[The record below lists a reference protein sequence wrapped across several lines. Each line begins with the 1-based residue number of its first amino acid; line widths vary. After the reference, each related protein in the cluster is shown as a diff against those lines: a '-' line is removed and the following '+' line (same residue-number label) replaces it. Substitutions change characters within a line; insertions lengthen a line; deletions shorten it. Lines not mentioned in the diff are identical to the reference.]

1 MLSLDKLSIKGF
13 KSFVEPTDF
22 EVKNGLTGIVG
33 PNGCGKSNIVEAIR
47 FGLGEVSAKQLR
59 GKEIDDL
66 IFNGTDTRPSWNL
79 AEVGLFINLDGSEL
93 ENKYQSKQIEI
104 SRKIH
109 RGEGSS
115 SYINGKEVRLKD
127 IQLLFADA
135 STSAR
140 STSIVSQ
147 GRIGAI
153 TQAKPEDRKMVLEEA
168 AGILG
173 LQSRRHDS
181 ELRLKGANNNLLR
194 VEDVIK
200 TYEEQLAVLKK
211 QSKEAERFRNI
222 SSLIKNAEASVFYV
236 KRNNLQKIIKT
247 LNEDKN
253 KIQIR
258 LAEFQGDVSLKDQA
272 YEDLKVRIPPMREKS
287 YSLNS
292 ELERLNMTVDNLK
305 QEELRFE
312 EHKVN
317 LEHRVNQLETDL
329 GVEDQQHKETNIKIT
344 EINKEIE
351 ELSSKDFDSVSDNNI
366 GQSDKSLLNNISFDK
381 KYENAV
387 AAIFGKEL
395 LASLDK
401 DEVFYWTENI
411 LNVQNASFS
420 FECKLASDLIKSP
433 QRIINK
439 LNNVAIVEN
448 KVEGHENH
456 KNLKV
461 GQAIVDIE
469 GNLWRWD
476 GLFISSSYE
485 SNISS
490 ILSELKEKRLNDLKK
505 QVVEWQRI
513 LEITDQKI
521 HDLKERIKTAKEE
534 LEISQNNPGD
544 IDSKRQFLLN
554 KIKELDEEK
563 KLFDN
568 QLQEQENLLETL
580 SKDLRNKEQNYSV
593 VKEELIRKES
603 EISNYTNNLNQLA
616 LSCREKINVDLMN
629 LENEIEKF
637 KKDEE
642 LESAEKRVIRLVSER
657 ERIGAVNL
665 LAEDEYSKLREKVNE
680 TIKDKNEIQES
691 IEKLHEA
698 INKIN
703 KEGVSRLRDA
713 FKIVNEN
720 FERLFTKLFGGGK
733 AYLKLIQNDEDPL
746 NSGLEIFASPPGK
759 KMQNITLLSGG
770 EQALTAIS
778 LLFAV
783 FIANPSPFCILDEV
797 DAPLDDNNV
806 DRFCSMVEEIQKK
819 VQTKFIVITHNR
831 MTMSRVDRLYGV
843 TMPEEGVSQIVSVEL
858 EEAVKFAADA
868 E

>member
-22 EVKNGLTGIVG
+22 EIKNGLTGIVG

-66 IFNGTDTRPSWNL
+66 IFNGTDNRPSWNI
-79 AEVGLFINLDGSEL
+79 AEVGLFVNIEGSDL
-93 ENKYQSKQIEI
+93 ENKFESKQLEI
-104 SRKIH
+104 ARKIW
-109 RGEGSS
+109 RGEGTNSF
-115 SYINGKEVRLKD
+115 INGKEVRLKD

-173 LQSRRHDS
+173 LQSRRHDA

-194 VEDVIK
+194 VEDVIE
-200 TYEEQLAVLKK
+200 TYEEQLAILKK
-211 QSKEAERFRNI
+211 QAKEAERFRNI
-222 SSLIKNAEASVFYV
+222 STLIKNAEASVFFV
-236 KRNNLQKIIKT
+236 KRNELQLIIKK
-247 LNEDKN
+247 LNEEKDKI
-253 KIQIR
+253 KIK
-258 LAEFQGDVSLKDQA
+258 LADFQGDVSIQDQA
-272 YEDLKVRIPPMREKS
+272 YEDLKVKIPPMREKS

-292 ELERLNMTVDNLK
+292 ELDRLNMTVENLK

-312 EHKVN
+312 EHKIN
-317 LEHRVNQLETDL
+317 LEHRVKQLNQDL
-329 GVEDQQHKETNIKIT
+329 QIEQKQFEDTNNKIKTI
-344 EINKEIE
+344 KKDIE
-351 ELSSKDFDSVSDNNI
+351 DLSSKEFEAENRDNPIN
-366 GQSDKSLLNNISFDK
+366 QSDKSLLNNISFDK

-395 LASLDK
+395 LASLEPD
-401 DEVFYWTENI
+401 DIYYWSEYLGENVTKKF
-411 LNVQNASFS
+411 NFNC
-420 FECKLASDLIKSP
+420 ELASNVIKAP
-433 QRIINK
+433 NQVINK
-439 LNNVAIVEN
+439 LENVAIVST
-448 KVEGHENH
+448 KKEGTENH
-456 KNLKV
+456 SKIDI
-461 GQAIVDIE
+461 GQAIVDLE

-485 SNISS
+485 ANIST

-505 QVVEWQRI
+505 QIIEWERI
-513 LEITDQKI
+513 LEVTNQKTG
-521 HDLKERIKTAKEE
+521 DLNQRIKTTKEE
-534 LEISQNNPGD
+534 LEVSENNPGD

-554 KIKELDEEK
+554 KINQLDGEK

-568 QLQEQENLLETL
+568 ELQEQENLLEKL
-580 SKDLRNKEQNYSV
+580 SKELRSKEQNYSV

-603 EISNYTNNLNQLA
+603 EISNYSNNLAQLTQ
-616 LSCREKINVDLMN
+616 SCREKINVDLLN
-629 LENEIEKF
+629 LENEVEKF
-637 KKDEE
+637 KKDED
-642 LESAEKRVIRLVSER
+642 LETAEKRVSRLNAER

-665 LAEDEYSKLREKVNE
+665 LAEDEYVKLREKVDE

-703 KEGVSRLRDA
+703 KEGVTRLKDA

-783 FIANPSPFCILDEV
+783 FMANPSPFCILDEV

-806 DRFCSMVEEIQKK
+806 DRFCSMVEEISEK
-819 VQTKFIVITHNR
+819 VQTKFIIITHNR

-843 TMPEEGVSQIVSVEL
+843 TMPEEGISQIVSVEL
-858 EEAVKFAADA
+858 EEAVKYA

>member
-1 MLSLDKLSIKGF
+1 LLSLDKLSIKGF
-13 KSFVEPTDF
+13 KSFVEPTEF
-22 EVKNGLTGIVG
+22 EIKTGLTGIVG

-66 IFNGTDTRPSWNL
+66 IFNGTDNRPSWNL
-79 AEVGLFINLDGSEL
+79 AEVGLFVNIDGSDL
-93 ENKYQSKQIEI
+93 ENKFESKSLEI
-104 SRKIH
+104 ARKIW
-109 RGEGSS
+109 RGEGTN

-181 ELRLKGANNNLLR
+181 ELRLKAATNNLLR

-222 SSLIKNAEASVFYV
+222 STLIKNAEASVFFV
-236 KRNNLQKIIKT
+236 KRNQIQTILQKLENEKNEIKI
-247 LNEDKN
+247 K
-253 KIQIR
+253 
-258 LAEFQGDVSLKDQA
+258 LADFQGDVSSQDQA
-272 YEDLKVRIPPMREKS
+272 FEDLKVKIPPMREKS

-292 ELERLNMTVDNLK
+292 ELDRLNMTVENLK

-312 EHKVN
+312 EHKTN
-317 LEHRVNQLETDL
+317 LEHRVKQLQQDL
-329 GVEDQQHKETNIKIT
+329 EVENKQNNDTKAKIQEITN
-344 EINKEIE
+344 EIND
-351 ELSSKDFDSVSDNNI
+351 LSSKDFDSNPEKTI
-366 GQSDKSLLNNISFDK
+366 GQSDRSLLNNISFEK
-381 KYENAV
+381 EYENSV

-401 DEVFYWTENI
+401 DEVFYWSENI
-411 LNVQNASFS
+411 VEEVKSSFDFPCIVAS
-420 FECKLASDLIKSP
+420 EIIKAP
-433 QRIINK
+433 DRISNK
-439 LNNVAIVEN
+439 LKNVAIIEDLS
-448 KVEGHENH
+448 KGYEFH
-456 KNLKV
+456 KNLKP
-461 GQAIVDIE
+461 GQAIVDKE

-476 GLFISSSYE
+476 GLFVSSSYE
-485 SNISS
+485 ANISS

-505 QVVEWQRI
+505 QI
-513 LEITDQKI
+513 LEWERISEITVQKI
-521 HDLKERIKTAKEE
+521 NDLNDRIKTAKEE
-534 LEISQNNPGD
+534 LDISQNNPGD

-554 KIKELDEEK
+554 KIKELEEEK

-568 QLQEQENLLETL
+568 ELQEKENLLEQL
-580 SKDLRNKEQNYSV
+580 SKELRNKEQNFSV
-593 VKEELIRKES
+593 VKEDLIRKES
-603 EISNYTNNLNQLA
+603 EISNFNNNLQQLIN
-616 LSCREKINVDLMN
+616 LCREKINVDLLN
-629 LENEIEKF
+629 LENEIEKL
-637 KKDEE
+637 KKDED
-642 LESAEKRVIRLVSER
+642 LETAEKRVMRLVAER

-665 LAEDEYSKLREKVNE
+665 LAEDEYTKLREKVND

-691 IEKLHEA
+691 IEKLHDA

-713 FKIVNEN
+713 FQIVNEN

-733 AYLKLIQNDEDPL
+733 AYLKLVQNDEDPL

-806 DRFCSMVEEIQKK
+806 DRFCSMVEEISQK
-819 VQTKFIVITHNR
+819 VQTKFIIITHNR

-858 EEAVKFAADA
+858 EEAIQYA

>member
-13 KSFVEPTDF
+13 KSFVEPTEF
-22 EVKNGLTGIVG
+22 EIKSGLTGIVG

-66 IFNGTDTRPSWNL
+66 IFNGTDNRPSWNL
-79 AEVGLFINLDGSEL
+79 AEVGLFVNIDGSDL
-93 ENKYQSKQIEI
+93 ENKFESKSLEI
-104 SRKIH
+104 ARKIW
-109 RGEGSS
+109 RGEGTN

-181 ELRLKGANNNLLR
+181 ELRLKAATNNLLR

-222 SSLIKNAEASVFYV
+222 STLIKNAEASVFFV
-236 KRNNLQKIIKT
+236 KRNQIQTILQKLENEKNEIKI
-247 LNEDKN
+247 K
-253 KIQIR
+253 
-258 LAEFQGDVSLKDQA
+258 LADFQGDVSSQDQA
-272 YEDLKVRIPPMREKS
+272 FEDLKVKIPPMREKS

-292 ELERLNMTVDNLK
+292 ELDRLNMTVENLK

-312 EHKVN
+312 EHKTN
-317 LEHRVNQLETDL
+317 LEHRVKQLQQDL
-329 GVEDQQHKETNIKIT
+329 EVENKQNNDTKAKIQEITN
-344 EINKEIE
+344 EIND
-351 ELSSKDFDSVSDNNI
+351 LSSKDFDSNPEKTI
-366 GQSDKSLLNNISFDK
+366 GQSDRSLLNNISFEK
-381 KYENAV
+381 EYENSV

-401 DEVFYWTENI
+401 DEVFYWSENTVEEVKSSFNFPCI
-411 LNVQNASFS
+411 VAS
-420 FECKLASDLIKSP
+420 EIIKAP
-433 QRIINK
+433 DRISNK
-439 LNNVAIVEN
+439 LKNVAIIEDLS
-448 KVEGHENH
+448 KGYEFH
-456 KNLKV
+456 KNLKP
-461 GQAIVDIE
+461 GQAIVDKE

-476 GLFISSSYE
+476 GLFVSSSYE
-485 SNISS
+485 ANISS

-505 QVVEWQRI
+505 QI
-513 LEITDQKI
+513 LEWERISEITVQKI
-521 HDLKERIKTAKEE
+521 NDLNDRIKTAKEE
-534 LEISQNNPGD
+534 LDISQNNPGD

-554 KIKELDEEK
+554 KIKELEEEK

-568 QLQEQENLLETL
+568 ELQEKENLLEQL
-580 SKDLRNKEQNYSV
+580 SKELRNKEQNFSV
-593 VKEELIRKES
+593 VKEDLIRKES
-603 EISNYTNNLNQLA
+603 EISNFNNNLQQLIN
-616 LSCREKINVDLMN
+616 LCREKINVDLLN
-629 LENEIEKF
+629 LENEIEKL
-637 KKDEE
+637 KKDED
-642 LESAEKRVIRLVSER
+642 LETAEKRVMRLVAER

-665 LAEDEYSKLREKVNE
+665 LAEDEYTKLREKVSD

-691 IEKLHEA
+691 IEKLHDA

-713 FKIVNEN
+713 FQIVNEN

-733 AYLKLIQNDEDPL
+733 AYLKLVQNDEDPL

-806 DRFCSMVEEIQKK
+806 DRFCSMVEEISQK
-819 VQTKFIVITHNR
+819 VQTKFIIITHNR

-858 EEAVKFAADA
+858 EEAIQYA

>member
-13 KSFVEPTDF
+13 KSFVEPTEF
-22 EVKNGLTGIVG
+22 EIKTGLTGIVG

-66 IFNGTDTRPSWNL
+66 IFNGTDNRPSWNL
-79 AEVGLFINLDGSEL
+79 AEVGLFVNIDGSDL
-93 ENKYQSKQIEI
+93 ENKFESKSLEI
-104 SRKIH
+104 ARKIW
-109 RGEGSS
+109 RGEGTN

-181 ELRLKGANNNLLR
+181 ELRLKAATNNLLR

-222 SSLIKNAEASVFYV
+222 STLIKNAEASVFFV
-236 KRNNLQKIIKT
+236 KRNQIQTILQKLESEKNEIKI
-247 LNEDKN
+247 K
-253 KIQIR
+253 
-258 LAEFQGDVSLKDQA
+258 LADFQGDVSSQDQA
-272 YEDLKVRIPPMREKS
+272 FEDLKVKIPPMREKS

-292 ELERLNMTVDNLK
+292 ELDRLNMTVENLK

-312 EHKVN
+312 EHKTN
-317 LEHRVNQLETDL
+317 LEHRVKQLQQDL
-329 GVEDQQHKETNIKIT
+329 EVENKQNNDTKAKIQEITN
-344 EINKEIE
+344 EIND
-351 ELSSKDFDSVSDNNI
+351 LSSKDFDSNPEKTI
-366 GQSDKSLLNNISFDK
+366 GQSDRSLLNNISFEK
-381 KYENAV
+381 EYENSV

-401 DEVFYWTENI
+401 DEVFYWSENI
-411 LNVQNASFS
+411 VEEVKSSFNFPCIVAS
-420 FECKLASDLIKSP
+420 EIIKAP
-433 QRIINK
+433 DRISNK
-439 LNNVAIVEN
+439 LKNVAIIEDLS
-448 KVEGHENH
+448 KGYEFH
-456 KNLKV
+456 KNLKP
-461 GQAIVDIE
+461 GQAIVDKE

-476 GLFISSSYE
+476 GLFVSSSYE
-485 SNISS
+485 ANISS

-505 QVVEWQRI
+505 QI
-513 LEITDQKI
+513 LEWERISEITVQKI
-521 HDLKERIKTAKEE
+521 NDLNDRIKTAKEE
-534 LEISQNNPGD
+534 LDISQNNPGD

-554 KIKELDEEK
+554 KIKELEEEK

-568 QLQEQENLLETL
+568 ELQEKENLLEQL
-580 SKDLRNKEQNYSV
+580 SKELRNKEQNFSV
-593 VKEELIRKES
+593 VKEDLIRKES
-603 EISNYTNNLNQLA
+603 EISNFNNNLQQLIN
-616 LSCREKINVDLMN
+616 SCREKINVDLLN
-629 LENEIEKF
+629 LENEIAKL
-637 KKDEE
+637 KKDED
-642 LESAEKRVIRLVSER
+642 LETAEKRVMRLVAER

-665 LAEDEYSKLREKVNE
+665 LAEDEYTKLREKVND

-691 IEKLHEA
+691 IEKLHDA

-713 FKIVNEN
+713 FQIVNEN

-733 AYLKLIQNDEDPL
+733 AYLKLVQNDEDPL

-806 DRFCSMVEEIQKK
+806 DRFCSMVEEISQK
-819 VQTKFIVITHNR
+819 VQTKFIIITHNR

-858 EEAVKFAADA
+858 EEAIQYA

>member
-13 KSFVEPTDF
+13 KSFVEPTNF

-66 IFNGTDTRPSWNL
+66 IFNGTDIRPSWNL
-79 AEVGLFINLDGSEL
+79 AEIGLYINVEGDDL
-93 ENKYQSKQIEI
+93 ENKYQSKQLEI
-104 SRKIH
+104 SRKIY

-181 ELRLKGANNNLLR
+181 ELRLKAANNNLLR
-194 VEDVIK
+194 VEDVIT
-200 TYEEQLAVLKK
+200 TYEEQLAILKK

-222 SSLIKNAEASVFYV
+222 STLIKNAEASVFFV
-236 KRNNLQKIIKT
+236 KRNDLQQIIES
-247 LNEDKN
+247 LEGDKN

-258 LAEFQGDVSLKDQA
+258 LAEFQGDVSSKDQA
-272 YEDLKVRIPPMREKS
+272 YEDLKVKIPPMREKS
-287 YSLNS
+287 YSLNT
-292 ELERLNMTVDNLK
+292 ELERLNMTVENLK

-312 EHKVN
+312 EHKTN
-317 LEHRVNQLETDL
+317 LEHRVKQLEKDL
-329 GVEDQQHKETNIKIT
+329 QVEVQQYDETNLKLN
-344 EINKEIE
+344 EINREIDE
-351 ELSSKDFDSVSDNNI
+351 ISSKDFDNVSDSAV
-366 GQSDKSLLNNISFDK
+366 GQSDRSLLNNISFDK
-381 KYENAV
+381 KYENSV

-411 LNVQNASFS
+411 QDTQKSKFNFD
-420 FECKLASDLIKSP
+420 CKIASDVIKSP
-433 QRIINK
+433 QRILSK
-439 LNNVAIVEN
+439 LSSVAIVNN
-448 KVEGHENH
+448 KDEGYENH
-456 KNLKV
+456 KYLKP
-461 GQAIVDIE
+461 GQAIVDLE

-490 ILSELKEKRLNDLKK
+490 ILAELKEKRLNDLKK
-505 QVVEWQRI
+505 QIIEWERI
-513 LEITDQKI
+513 LEITNQKI
-521 HDLKERIKTAKEE
+521 HDLKDRIKTANEE

-554 KIKELDEEK
+554 KIEELGDEK

-568 QLQEQENLLETL
+568 QLQEQENLLEKL
-580 SKDLRNKEQNYSV
+580 SKELRNKEQNYSV

-603 EISNYTNNLNQLA
+603 EISNYSNNLNQLS
-616 LSCREKINVDLMN
+616 LSCREKINVDLLN

-637 KKDEE
+637 KKDED
-642 LESAEKRVIRLVSER
+642 LETAEKRVFRLIAER

-665 LAEDEYSKLREKVNE
+665 LAEDEYSKLRERVDE

-703 KEGVSRLRDA
+703 KEGVTRLRDA

-733 AYLKLIQNDEDPL
+733 ANLKLIQNDEDPL

-806 DRFCSMVEEIQKK
+806 DRFCSMVEEISEK
-819 VQTKFIVITHNR
+819 VQTKFIIITHNR

-858 EEAVKFAADA
+858 EEAVKYA

>member
-22 EVKNGLTGIVG
+22 EIKNGLTGIVG
-33 PNGCGKSNIVEAIR
+33 PNGCGKSNIVEAVR

-66 IFNGTDTRPSWNL
+66 IFNGTDSRPSWNI
-79 AEVGLFINLDGSEL
+79 AEVGLFVNIEGSDL
-93 ENKYQSKQIEI
+93 ENKFESKQLEI
-104 SRKIH
+104 ARKIW
-109 RGEGSS
+109 RGEGTNSF
-115 SYINGKEVRLKD
+115 INGKEVRLKD

-173 LQSRRHDS
+173 LQSRRHDA

-194 VEDVIK
+194 VEDVIE
-200 TYEEQLAVLKK
+200 TYEEQLAILKK
-211 QSKEAERFRNI
+211 QAKEAERFRNI
-222 SSLIKNAEASVFYV
+222 STLIKNAEASVFFV
-236 KRNNLQKIIKT
+236 KRNDLQLIIEK
-247 LNEDKN
+247 LNEEKDKI
-253 KIQIR
+253 KIK
-258 LAEFQGDVSLKDQA
+258 LADFQGDVSIQDQA
-272 YEDLKVRIPPMREKS
+272 YEDLKVKIPPMREKS

-292 ELERLNMTVDNLK
+292 ELDRLNMTVENLK

-312 EHKVN
+312 EHKIN
-317 LEHRVNQLETDL
+317 LEHRVKQLNQDL
-329 GVEDQQHKETNIKIT
+329 QIEQKQFEDTNNKIKTI
-344 EINKEIE
+344 KKDIE
-351 ELSSKDFDSVSDNNI
+351 DLSSKEFEAENRDSPIN
-366 GQSDKSLLNNISFDK
+366 QSDKSLLNNISFDK

-395 LASLDK
+395 LASLEPD
-401 DEVFYWTENI
+401 DIYYWSEYLGENVTKKF
-411 LNVQNASFS
+411 NFNC
-420 FECKLASDLIKSP
+420 ELASNVIKATN
-433 QRIINK
+433 QVINK
-439 LNNVAIVEN
+439 LENVAIVST
-448 KVEGHENH
+448 KKEGTENH
-456 KNLKV
+456 SKIDI
-461 GQAIVDIE
+461 GQAIVDLE

-485 SNISS
+485 ANIST

-505 QVVEWQRI
+505 QIIEWERI
-513 LEITDQKI
+513 LEVTNQKTE
-521 HDLKERIKTAKEE
+521 DLNQRIKTTKEE
-534 LEISQNNPGD
+534 LEVSENNPGD

-554 KIKELDEEK
+554 KINQLDGEK

-568 QLQEQENLLETL
+568 ELQEQENLLEKL
-580 SKDLRNKEQNYSV
+580 SKELRSKEQNYSV

-603 EISNYTNNLNQLA
+603 EISNYSNNLAQLTQ
-616 LSCREKINVDLMN
+616 SCREKINVDLLN
-629 LENEIEKF
+629 LENEVEKF
-637 KKDEE
+637 KKDED
-642 LESAEKRVIRLVSER
+642 LETAEKRVSRLNAER

-665 LAEDEYSKLREKVNE
+665 LAEDEYVKLREKVDE

-703 KEGVSRLRDA
+703 KEGVTRLKDA

-783 FIANPSPFCILDEV
+783 FMANPSPFCILDEV

-806 DRFCSMVEEIQKK
+806 DRFCSMVEEISEK
-819 VQTKFIVITHNR
+819 VQTKFIIITHNR

-843 TMPEEGVSQIVSVEL
+843 TMPEEGISQIVSVEL
-858 EEAVKFAADA
+858 EEAVKYA

>member
-13 KSFVEPTDF
+13 KSFVEPTEF
-22 EVKNGLTGIVG
+22 EIKSGLTGIVG

-66 IFNGTDTRPSWNL
+66 IFNGTDNRPSWNL
-79 AEVGLFINLDGSEL
+79 AEVGLFVNIDGSDL
-93 ENKYQSKQIEI
+93 ENKFESKSLEI
-104 SRKIH
+104 ARKIW
-109 RGEGSS
+109 RGEGTN

-181 ELRLKGANNNLLR
+181 ELRLKAATNNLLR

-222 SSLIKNAEASVFYV
+222 STLIKNAEASVFFV
-236 KRNNLQKIIKT
+236 KRNQIQTILQKLENEKNEIKI
-247 LNEDKN
+247 K
-253 KIQIR
+253 
-258 LAEFQGDVSLKDQA
+258 LADFQGDVSSQDQA
-272 YEDLKVRIPPMREKS
+272 FEDLKVKIPPMREKS

-292 ELERLNMTVDNLK
+292 ELDRLNMTVENLK

-312 EHKVN
+312 EHKTN
-317 LEHRVNQLETDL
+317 LEHRVKQLQQDL
-329 GVEDQQHKETNIKIT
+329 EVENKQNNDTKAKIQEITN
-344 EINKEIE
+344 EIND
-351 ELSSKDFDSVSDNNI
+351 LSSKDFDSNPEKTI
-366 GQSDKSLLNNISFDK
+366 GQSDRSLLNNISFEK
-381 KYENAV
+381 EYENSV

-401 DEVFYWTENI
+401 DDVFYWSENTVEEVKSSFNFPCI
-411 LNVQNASFS
+411 VAS
-420 FECKLASDLIKSP
+420 EIIKAP
-433 QRIINK
+433 DRISNK
-439 LNNVAIVEN
+439 LKNVAIIEDLS
-448 KVEGHENH
+448 KGYEFH
-456 KNLKV
+456 KNLKP
-461 GQAIVDIE
+461 GQAIVDKE

-476 GLFISSSYE
+476 GLFVSSSYE
-485 SNISS
+485 ANISS

-505 QVVEWQRI
+505 QI
-513 LEITDQKI
+513 LEWERISEITVQKI
-521 HDLKERIKTAKEE
+521 NDLNDRIKTAKEE
-534 LEISQNNPGD
+534 LDISQNNPGD

-554 KIKELDEEK
+554 KIKELEEEK

-568 QLQEQENLLETL
+568 ELQEKENLLEQL
-580 SKDLRNKEQNYSV
+580 SKELRNKEQNFSV
-593 VKEELIRKES
+593 VKEDLIRKES
-603 EISNYTNNLNQLA
+603 EISNFNNNLQQLIN
-616 LSCREKINVDLMN
+616 LCREKINVDLLN
-629 LENEIEKF
+629 LENEIEKL
-637 KKDEE
+637 KKDED
-642 LESAEKRVIRLVSER
+642 LETAEKRVMRLVAER

-665 LAEDEYSKLREKVNE
+665 LAEDEYTKLREKVND

-691 IEKLHEA
+691 IEKLHDA

-713 FKIVNEN
+713 FQIVNEN

-733 AYLKLIQNDEDPL
+733 AYLKLVQNDEDPL

-806 DRFCSMVEEIQKK
+806 DRFCSMVEEISQK
-819 VQTKFIVITHNR
+819 VQTKFIIITHNR

-858 EEAVKFAADA
+858 EEAIQYA

>member
-13 KSFVEPTDF
+13 KSFVEPTEF
-22 EVKNGLTGIVG
+22 EIKSGLTGIVG

-66 IFNGTDTRPSWNL
+66 IFNGTDNRASWNL
-79 AEVGLFINLDGSEL
+79 AEVGLFVNIDGTDL
-93 ENKYQSKQIEI
+93 ENKFESKSLEI
-104 SRKIH
+104 ARKIW
-109 RGEGSS
+109 RGEGTN

-181 ELRLKGANNNLLR
+181 ELRLKAATNNLLR
-194 VEDVIK
+194 VEDVIQ
-200 TYEEQLAVLKK
+200 TYEEQLAILKK

-222 SSLIKNAEASVFYV
+222 STLIKNAEASVFYV
-236 KRNNLQKIIKT
+236 KRNQIQTTLQS
-247 LNEDKN
+247 LEDEKN
-253 KIQIR
+253 KIKIK
-258 LAEFQGDVSLKDQA
+258 LADYQGDVSSKDQA
-272 YEDLKVRIPPMREKS
+272 FEDLKVKIPPMREKS

-292 ELERLNMTVDNLK
+292 ELDRLNMTVENLK

-312 EHKVN
+312 EHKIN
-317 LEHRVNQLETDL
+317 LEHRVKQLQKDL
-329 GVEDQQHKETNIKIT
+329 EVENKQNNDTKAKIQEITN
-344 EINKEIE
+344 EIND
-351 ELSSKDFDSVSDNNI
+351 LSSTDFESNPEKTI
-366 GQSDKSLLNNISFDK
+366 GKTDRSLLNNISFDK
-381 KYENAV
+381 EYENSV

-401 DEVFYWTENI
+401 DEVFYWSENI
-411 LNVQNASFS
+411 DQEISASFD
-420 FECKLASDLIKSP
+420 FPCKVASEIIKAP
-433 QRIINK
+433 NRITNK
-439 LNNVAIVEN
+439 LNNVAVIEDSSKGN
-448 KVEGHENH
+448 EFH
-456 KNLKV
+456 KHLKP
-461 GQAIVDIE
+461 GQAIVDKD

-476 GLFISSSYE
+476 GLFVSSSYE
-485 SNISS
+485 ANISS

-505 QVVEWQRI
+505 QI
-513 LEITDQKI
+513 LEWERISELTVQKI
-521 HDLKERIKTAKEE
+521 NDLNERIKTASEE
-534 LEISQNNPGD
+534 LDISQNNPGD

-554 KIKELDEEK
+554 KIKELEEEK

-568 QLQEQENLLETL
+568 DLQEKENLLDQL
-580 SKDLRNKEQNYSV
+580 SKELRNKEQNFSV
-593 VKEELIRKES
+593 VKEDLIRKES
-603 EISNYTNNLNQLA
+603 EISNFQNNLQQLA
-616 LSCREKINVDLMN
+616 NSCREKINADLIN
-629 LENEIEKF
+629 LENEIEKL
-637 KKDEE
+637 KKDED
-642 LESAEKRVIRLVSER
+642 LETAEKRVLRLVTER

-665 LAEDEYSKLREKVNE
+665 LAEDEYTKLREKVND

-703 KEGVSRLRDA
+703 KEGVLRLRDA
-713 FKIVNEN
+713 FQIVNEN

-733 AYLKLIQNDEDPL
+733 AHLKLIQNDEDPL

-806 DRFCSMVEEIQKK
+806 DRFCSMVEEISEK
-819 VQTKFIVITHNR
+819 VQTKFIIITHNR

-843 TMPEEGVSQIVSVEL
+843 TMPEEGISQIVSVEL
-858 EEAVKFAADA
+858 EEAVKYA

>member
-13 KSFVEPTDF
+13 KSFVEPTEF
-22 EVKNGLTGIVG
+22 EIKSGLTGIVG

-66 IFNGTDTRPSWNL
+66 IFNGTDNRPSWNL
-79 AEVGLFINLDGSEL
+79 AEVGLFVNIDGTDL
-93 ENKYQSKQIEI
+93 ENKFESKSLEI
-104 SRKIH
+104 ARKIW
-109 RGEGSS
+109 RGEGTN

-181 ELRLKGANNNLLR
+181 ELRLKAATNNLLR
-194 VEDVIK
+194 VEDVIQ
-200 TYEEQLAVLKK
+200 TYEEQLAILKK
-211 QSKEAERFRNI
+211 QSKEAERFRSI
-222 SSLIKNAEASVFYV
+222 STLIKNAEASVFYV
-236 KRNNLQKIIKT
+236 KRNQIQATLQNL
-247 LNEDKN
+247 EDEKN
-253 KIQIR
+253 KIKIK
-258 LAEFQGDVSLKDQA
+258 LADYQGDVSSQDQA
-272 YEDLKVRIPPMREKS
+272 FEDLKVKIPPMREKS

-292 ELERLNMTVDNLK
+292 ELDRLNMTVENLK

-312 EHKVN
+312 EHKTN
-317 LEHRVNQLETDL
+317 LEHRVKQLQKDLEVENKQNNDTKSKIQEITD
-329 GVEDQQHKETNIKIT
+329 
-344 EINKEIE
+344 EIND
-351 ELSSKDFDSVSDNNI
+351 LSSTDFDSNPEKTI
-366 GQSDKSLLNNISFDK
+366 GKTDRSLLNNISFEK
-381 KYENAV
+381 EYENSV

-401 DEVFYWTENI
+401 DEVFYWSENI
-411 LNVQNASFS
+411 DQEISASFDFPS
-420 FECKLASDLIKSP
+420 KVASKIIKAP
-433 QRIINK
+433 NRITNK
-439 LNNVAIVEN
+439 LNNVAIIEDSSKGN
-448 KVEGHENH
+448 EFH
-456 KNLKV
+456 KHLKP
-461 GQAIVDIE
+461 GQAIVDKE

-476 GLFISSSYE
+476 GLFVSSSYE

-505 QVVEWQRI
+505 QIKEWERI
-513 LEITDQKI
+513 SEITVQKI
-521 HDLKERIKTAKEE
+521 NDLNERIKTAAEE
-534 LEISQNNPGD
+534 LDISQNNPGD

-554 KIKELDEEK
+554 KIKELEEEK

-568 QLQEQENLLETL
+568 ELQEKENLLDQL
-580 SKDLRNKEQNYSV
+580 SKELRNKEQNFSV
-593 VKEELIRKES
+593 VKEDLIRKES
-603 EISNYTNNLNQLA
+603 EISNFNNNLQQLA
-616 LSCREKINVDLMN
+616 NSCREKINVDLLN
-629 LENEIEKF
+629 LENEIEKL
-637 KKDEE
+637 KKDED
-642 LESAEKRVIRLVSER
+642 LETAEKRVMRLVTER

-665 LAEDEYSKLREKVNE
+665 LAEDEYTKLREKVND

-691 IEKLHEA
+691 IEKLHDA

-703 KEGVSRLRDA
+703 KEGVLRLRDA
-713 FKIVNEN
+713 FQIVNEN

-733 AYLKLIQNDEDPL
+733 AHLKLIQDDEDPL

-806 DRFCSMVEEIQKK
+806 DRFCSMVEEISEK
-819 VQTKFIVITHNR
+819 VQTKFIIITHNR

-858 EEAVKFAADA
+858 EEAAKYA

>member
-13 KSFVEPTDF
+13 KSFVEPTEF
-22 EVKNGLTGIVG
+22 EIKTGLTGIVG

-66 IFNGTDTRPSWNL
+66 IFNGTDNRPSWNL
-79 AEVGLFINLDGSEL
+79 AEVGLFVNIDGSDL
-93 ENKYQSKQIEI
+93 ENKFESKSLEI
-104 SRKIH
+104 ARKIW
-109 RGEGSS
+109 RGEGTN

-181 ELRLKGANNNLLR
+181 ELRLKAATNNLLR

-222 SSLIKNAEASVFYV
+222 STLIKNAEASVFFV
-236 KRNNLQKIIKT
+236 KRNQIQTILQKLESEKNEIKI
-247 LNEDKN
+247 K
-253 KIQIR
+253 
-258 LAEFQGDVSLKDQA
+258 LADFQGDVSSQDQA
-272 YEDLKVRIPPMREKS
+272 FEDLKVKIPPMREKS

-292 ELERLNMTVDNLK
+292 ELDRLNMTVENLK

-312 EHKVN
+312 EHKTN
-317 LEHRVNQLETDL
+317 LEHRVKQLQQDL
-329 GVEDQQHKETNIKIT
+329 EVENKQNNDTKAKIQEITN
-344 EINKEIE
+344 EIND
-351 ELSSKDFDSVSDNNI
+351 LSSKDFDSNPEKTI
-366 GQSDKSLLNNISFDK
+366 GQSDRSLLNNISFEK
-381 KYENAV
+381 EYENSV

-401 DEVFYWTENI
+401 DEVFYWSENI
-411 LNVQNASFS
+411 VEEVKSSFDFPCIVAS
-420 FECKLASDLIKSP
+420 EIIKAP
-433 QRIINK
+433 DRISNK
-439 LNNVAIVEN
+439 LKNVAIIEDLS
-448 KVEGHENH
+448 KGYEFH
-456 KNLKV
+456 KNLKP
-461 GQAIVDIE
+461 GQAIVDKE

-476 GLFISSSYE
+476 GLFVSSSYE
-485 SNISS
+485 ANISS

-505 QVVEWQRI
+505 QI
-513 LEITDQKI
+513 LEWERISEITVQKI
-521 HDLKERIKTAKEE
+521 NDLNDRIKTAKEE
-534 LEISQNNPGD
+534 LDISQNNPGD

-554 KIKELDEEK
+554 KIKELEEEK

-568 QLQEQENLLETL
+568 ELQEKENLLEQL
-580 SKDLRNKEQNYSV
+580 SKELRNKEQNFSV
-593 VKEELIRKES
+593 VKEDLIRKES
-603 EISNYTNNLNQLA
+603 EISNFNNNLQQLIN
-616 LSCREKINVDLMN
+616 SCREKINVDLLN
-629 LENEIEKF
+629 LENEIAKL
-637 KKDEE
+637 KKDED
-642 LESAEKRVIRLVSER
+642 LETAEKRVMRLVAER

-665 LAEDEYSKLREKVNE
+665 LAEDEYTKLREKVND

-691 IEKLHEA
+691 IEKLHDA

-713 FKIVNEN
+713 FQIVNEN

-733 AYLKLIQNDEDPL
+733 AYLKLVQNDEDPL

-806 DRFCSMVEEIQKK
+806 DRFCSMVEEISQK
-819 VQTKFIVITHNR
+819 VQTKFIIITHNR

-858 EEAVKFAADA
+858 EEAIQYA

>member
-1 MLSLDKLSIKGF
+1 MLSLDKLLIKGF
-13 KSFVEPTDF
+13 KSFVEPTEF
-22 EVKNGLTGIVG
+22 EVKSGLTGIVG

-66 IFNGTDTRPSWNL
+66 IFNGTDSRPSWNL
-79 AEVGLFINLDGSEL
+79 AEVGLFVNLEGTDL
-93 ENKYQSKQIEI
+93 ENKFQSKQLEI
-104 SRKIH
+104 ARKIY
-109 RGEGSS
+109 RGEGSNS
-115 SYINGKEVRLKD
+115 FINGKEVRLKD

-181 ELRLKGANNNLLR
+181 ELRLKAAHNNLLR
-194 VEDVIK
+194 VEDVIA
-200 TYEEQLAVLKK
+200 TYEEQLSILKK

-222 SSLIKNAEASVFYV
+222 SNLIKNAEASVFFV
-236 KRNNLQKIIKT
+236 KRN
-247 LNEDKN
+247 
-253 KIQIR
+253 KIQRTIETLEEEKR
-258 LAEFQGDVSLKDQA
+258 KIEIKLADFQGDVSSQDQA
-272 YEDLKVRIPPMREKS
+272 YEDLKVKIPPMREKS

-292 ELERLNMTVDNLK
+292 ELERLNMTIENLK

-312 EHKVN
+312 EHKTN
-317 LEHRVNQLETDL
+317 LERRVDQLENDLSVERKQYGETDR
-329 GVEDQQHKETNIKIT
+329 KIN

-351 ELSSKDFDSVSDNNI
+351 DLSSKDFEKSNDKSI
-366 GQSDKSLLNNISFDK
+366 GQSDRSLLNNINYNK
-381 KYENAV
+381 KHENVV

-401 DEVFYWTENI
+401 DGVFYWSDTIEE
-411 LNVQNASFS
+411 SSPSTFS
-420 FECKLASDLIKSP
+420 FDCELASKVIKAP
-433 QRIINK
+433 ERVMNK
-439 LNNVAIVEN
+439 LNNIAIVD
-448 KVEGHENH
+448 KKDDGYANH
-456 KNLKV
+456 QKLNL
-461 GQAIVDIE
+461 GQAIVDLE

-476 GLFISSSYE
+476 GLFVSSTYE
-485 SNISS
+485 ANISS
-490 ILSELKEKRLNDLKK
+490 ILAELKEKRLNDLKK
-505 QVVEWQRI
+505 QQIEWQRI
-513 LEITDQKI
+513 LELTNQKVI
-521 HDLKERIKTAKEE
+521 DLNNRIKTAKEE

-554 KIKELDEEK
+554 KINELENEK

-568 QLQEQENLLETL
+568 ELQEKENLLEEL
-580 SKDLRNKEQNYSV
+580 SKELRNKEQNFSI

-603 EISNYTNNLNQLA
+603 EISNFVNNLNQLEQ
-616 LSCREKINVDLMN
+616 SCREKINVNLLN
-629 LENEIEKF
+629 LENEVEKF
-637 KKDEE
+637 KKDED
-642 LESAEKRVIRLVSER
+642 LETAEKRVLRLVSER

-665 LAEDEYSKLREKVNE
+665 LAEDEYTKLREKVDE

-691 IEKLHEA
+691 IEKLHDA

-703 KEGVSRLRDA
+703 KEGVSRLKDA
-713 FKIVNEN
+713 FQIVNEN
-720 FERLFTKLFGGGK
+720 FEKLFTKLFGGGK

-806 DRFCSMVEEIQKK
+806 DRFCSMVEEISEK
-819 VQTKFIVITHNR
+819 VQTKFIIITHNR

-858 EEAVKFAADA
+858 EEAVKYA

>member
-1 MLSLDKLSIKGF
+1 MFSLDKLSIKGF
-13 KSFVEPTDF
+13 KSFVEPTEF
-22 EVKNGLTGIVG
+22 EIKSGLTGIVG

-66 IFNGTDTRPSWNL
+66 IFNGTDNRPSWNL
-79 AEVGLFINLDGSEL
+79 AEVGLFVNIDGSDL
-93 ENKYQSKQIEI
+93 ESKFESRSLEI
-104 SRKIH
+104 LRKIW
-109 RGEGSS
+109 RGEGTS

-181 ELRLKGANNNLLR
+181 ELRLKAATNNLLR

-200 TYEEQLAVLKK
+200 TYEEQLAILKK

-222 SSLIKNAEASVFYV
+222 STLIKNAEASVFFV
-236 KRNNLQKIIKT
+236 KRNQIQTILQKLENEKNELKIK
-247 LNEDKN
+247 
-253 KIQIR
+253 
-258 LAEFQGDVSLKDQA
+258 LADFQGDVSSQDQA
-272 YEDLKVRIPPMREKS
+272 FEDLKVKIPPMREKS

-292 ELERLNMTVDNLK
+292 ELDRLNMTVENLK

-312 EHKVN
+312 EHKTN
-317 LEHRVNQLETDL
+317 LEHRVKQLQQDL
-329 GVEDQQHKETNIKIT
+329 EVENKQNNDTKAKILEITN
-344 EINKEIE
+344 EIND
-351 ELSSKDFDSVSDNNI
+351 LSSKDFDSNPEKII
-366 GQSDKSLLNNISFDK
+366 GQSDRSLLNNISFEK
-381 KYENAV
+381 EYENSV

-401 DEVFYWTENI
+401 DEVFYWSENI
-411 LNVQNASFS
+411 VEEVKSSFD
-420 FECKLASDLIKSP
+420 FPCILASEIIKAP
-433 QRIINK
+433 DRISNK
-439 LNNVAIVEN
+439 LKNVAIIEDLS
-448 KVEGHENH
+448 KGYEFH
-456 KNLKV
+456 KNLKP
-461 GQAIVDIE
+461 GQAIVDKE

-476 GLFISSSYE
+476 GLFVSSTYE
-485 SNISS
+485 ANISS

-505 QVVEWQRI
+505 QI
-513 LEITDQKI
+513 LEWERISEITIQKI
-521 HDLKERIKTAKEE
+521 NDLNDRIKTAKEE
-534 LEISQNNPGD
+534 LDISQNNPGD

-554 KIKELDEEK
+554 KIKELEEEK

-568 QLQEQENLLETL
+568 ELQEKENLLEQL
-580 SKDLRNKEQNYSV
+580 SKELRNKEQNFSV
-593 VKEELIRKES
+593 VKEDLIRKES
-603 EISNYTNNLNQLA
+603 EISNFNNNLQQLIN
-616 LSCREKINVDLMN
+616 SCREKINVDLLN
-629 LENEIEKF
+629 LENEIEKL
-637 KKDEE
+637 KKDED
-642 LESAEKRVIRLVSER
+642 LETAEKRVMRLVAER

-665 LAEDEYSKLREKVNE
+665 LAEDEYTKLREKVND

-691 IEKLHEA
+691 IEKLHDA

-713 FKIVNEN
+713 FQIVNEN

-733 AYLKLIQNDEDPL
+733 AYLKLVQNDEDPL

-806 DRFCSMVEEIQKK
+806 DRFCSMVEEISQK
-819 VQTKFIVITHNR
+819 VQTKFIIITHNR

-858 EEAVKFAADA
+858 EEAIQYA

>member
-66 IFNGTDTRPSWNL
+66 IFNGTDIRPSWNL
-79 AEVGLFINLDGSEL
+79 AEVGLYINVEGNDL
-93 ENKYQSKQIEI
+93 ENRYQSKQLEI
-104 SRKIH
+104 SRKIY

-181 ELRLKGANNNLLR
+181 ELRLKAANNNLLR
-194 VEDVIK
+194 VEDVIT
-200 TYEEQLAVLKK
+200 TYEEQLAILKK

-222 SSLIKNAEASVFYV
+222 STLIKNAEASVFFV
-236 KRNNLQKIIKT
+236 KRNEIQKIIES
-247 LNEDKN
+247 LEGDKN

-258 LAEFQGDVSLKDQA
+258 LTEFQGDVSSKDQA
-272 YEDLKVRIPPMREKS
+272 YEDLKVKIPPMREKS

-292 ELERLNMTVDNLK
+292 ELERLNMTVENLK

-312 EHKVN
+312 EHKTN
-317 LEHRVNQLETDL
+317 LEHRVKQLEKDL
-329 GVEDQQHKETNIKIT
+329 QIEVQQYDETNLKLN
-344 EINKEIE
+344 EINREIDE
-351 ELSSKDFDSVSDNNI
+351 ISSKDFDNVSDSAV
-366 GQSDKSLLNNISFDK
+366 GQSDRSLLNNISFDK
-381 KYENAV
+381 KYENSV

-411 LNVQNASFS
+411 QDTQKSKFNFD
-420 FECKLASDLIKSP
+420 CKIASDVIKSP
-433 QRIINK
+433 QRILSK
-439 LNNVAIVEN
+439 LSNVAIVNN
-448 KVEGHENH
+448 KDEGYENH
-456 KNLKV
+456 KYLKP
-461 GQAIVDIE
+461 GQAIVDLE

-490 ILSELKEKRLNDLKK
+490 ILAELKEKRLNDLKK
-505 QVVEWQRI
+505 QIIEWERI
-513 LEITDQKI
+513 LEITNQKI
-521 HDLKERIKTAKEE
+521 NDLKDRIKTASEE

-554 KIKELDEEK
+554 KINELDNEK

-568 QLQEQENLLETL
+568 QLQEQENILEDL
-580 SKDLRNKEQNYSV
+580 SKELRNKEQNYSV

-603 EISNYTNNLNQLA
+603 EISNYSNNLNQLS
-616 LSCREKINVDLMN
+616 LSCREKINADLLN

-637 KKDEE
+637 KKDED
-642 LESAEKRVIRLVSER
+642 LETAEKRVLRLVAER

-665 LAEDEYSKLREKVNE
+665 LAEDEYSKLREKVDE

-703 KEGVSRLRDA
+703 KEGVTRLRDA

-733 AYLKLIQNDEDPL
+733 ANLKLIQNDEDPL

-806 DRFCSMVEEIQKK
+806 DRFCSMVEEISEK
-819 VQTKFIVITHNR
+819 VQTKFIIITHNR

-858 EEAVKFAADA
+858 EEAVKYA

>member
-22 EVKNGLTGIVG
+22 EIKNGLTGIVG

-66 IFNGTDTRPSWNL
+66 IFNGTDNRPSWNI
-79 AEVGLFINLDGSEL
+79 AEVGLFVNIEGNDL
-93 ENKYQSKQIEI
+93 ENKFESKQLEI
-104 SRKIH
+104 ARKIW
-109 RGEGSS
+109 RGEGTNSF
-115 SYINGKEVRLKD
+115 INGKEVRLKD

-173 LQSRRHDS
+173 LQSRRHDA

-194 VEDVIK
+194 VEDVIE
-200 TYEEQLAVLKK
+200 TYEEQLAILKK
-211 QSKEAERFRNI
+211 QAKEAERFRNI
-222 SSLIKNAEASVFYV
+222 STLIKNAEASVFFV
-236 KRNNLQKIIKT
+236 KRNELQLIIKK
-247 LNEDKN
+247 LNEEKDKI
-253 KIQIR
+253 KIK
-258 LAEFQGDVSLKDQA
+258 LADFQGDVSIQDQA
-272 YEDLKVRIPPMREKS
+272 YEDLKVKIPPMREKS

-292 ELERLNMTVDNLK
+292 ELDRLNMTVENLK

-312 EHKVN
+312 EHKIN
-317 LEHRVNQLETDL
+317 LEHRVKQLNQDL
-329 GVEDQQHKETNIKIT
+329 QIEQKQFEDTNNKIKTI
-344 EINKEIE
+344 KKDIE
-351 ELSSKDFDSVSDNNI
+351 DLSSKEFEAENRDNPIN
-366 GQSDKSLLNNISFDK
+366 QSDKSLLNNISFDK

-395 LASLDK
+395 LASLEPD
-401 DEVFYWTENI
+401 DVYYWSEHLGENVTKKF
-411 LNVQNASFS
+411 NFNC
-420 FECKLASDLIKSP
+420 ELASNVIKAP
-433 QRIINK
+433 NQVINK
-439 LNNVAIVEN
+439 LENVAIVST
-448 KVEGHENH
+448 KKEGTENH
-456 KNLKV
+456 SKIDI
-461 GQAIVDIE
+461 GQAIVDLE

-485 SNISS
+485 ANIST

-505 QVVEWQRI
+505 QIIEWERI
-513 LEITDQKI
+513 LEVTNQKTE
-521 HDLKERIKTAKEE
+521 DLNQRIKTTKEE
-534 LEISQNNPGD
+534 LDVSENNPGD

-554 KIKELDEEK
+554 KINQLDGEK

-568 QLQEQENLLETL
+568 ELQEQENLLEKL
-580 SKDLRNKEQNYSV
+580 SKELRSKEQNYSV

-603 EISNYTNNLNQLA
+603 EISNYSNNLAQLTQ
-616 LSCREKINVDLMN
+616 SCREKINVDLLN
-629 LENEIEKF
+629 LENEVEKF
-637 KKDEE
+637 KKDED
-642 LESAEKRVIRLVSER
+642 LETAEKRVSRLNAER

-665 LAEDEYSKLREKVNE
+665 LAEDEYVKLREKVDE

-703 KEGVSRLRDA
+703 KEGVTRLKDA

-783 FIANPSPFCILDEV
+783 FMANPSPFCILDEV

-806 DRFCSMVEEIQKK
+806 DRFCSMVEEISEK
-819 VQTKFIVITHNR
+819 VQTKFIIITHNR
-831 MTMSRVDRLYGV
+831 MTMARVDRLYGV
-843 TMPEEGVSQIVSVEL
+843 TMPEEGISQIVSVEL
-858 EEAVKFAADA
+858 EEAVKYA

>member
-13 KSFVEPTDF
+13 KSFVEPTEF
-22 EVKNGLTGIVG
+22 EIKPGLTGIVG

-66 IFNGTDTRPSWNL
+66 IFNGTDNRPSWNL
-79 AEVGLFINLDGSEL
+79 AEVGLFVNIDGTDL
-93 ENKYQSKQIEI
+93 ENKFESKSLEI
-104 SRKIH
+104 ARKIW
-109 RGEGSS
+109 RGEGTN

-181 ELRLKGANNNLLR
+181 ELRLKAATNNLLR
-194 VEDVIK
+194 VEDVIT
-200 TYEEQLAVLKK
+200 TYEEQLAILKK

-222 SSLIKNAEASVFYV
+222 STLIKNAEASVFYV
-236 KRNNLQKIIKT
+236 KRNQIQTIIQKLEDEKNEIKI
-247 LNEDKN
+247 K
-253 KIQIR
+253 
-258 LAEFQGDVSLKDQA
+258 LADFQGDVSSQDQA
-272 YEDLKVRIPPMREKS
+272 FEDLKVKIPPMREKS

-292 ELERLNMTVDNLK
+292 ELDRLNMTVENLK

-312 EHKVN
+312 EHKTN
-317 LEHRVNQLETDL
+317 LEHRVKQLQQDL
-329 GVEDQQHKETNIKIT
+329 EVENKQNNDTQIKIQEIRN
-344 EINKEIE
+344 EINDI
-351 ELSSKDFDSVSDNNI
+351 SSKDFESNPEKTI
-366 GQSDKSLLNNISFDK
+366 GQSDRSLLNNISFEK
-381 KYENAV
+381 EYENSV

-401 DEVFYWTENI
+401 DEVFYWSENI
-411 LNVQNASFS
+411 VEEVSSSFNFPCKVAS
-420 FECKLASDLIKSP
+420 EIIKAP
-433 QRIINK
+433 ARIANK
-439 LNNVAIVEN
+439 LNNVAVIE
-448 KVEGHENH
+448 ESSQGYEFH
-456 KNLKV
+456 KNLKP
-461 GQAIVDIE
+461 GQAIVDKE

-476 GLFISSSYE
+476 GLFVSSSYE
-485 SNISS
+485 ANISS

-505 QVVEWQRI
+505 QI
-513 LEITDQKI
+513 LEWERISEITIQKI
-521 HDLKERIKTAKEE
+521 NDLNDRIKTAKEE
-534 LEISQNNPGD
+534 LDISQNNPGD

-554 KIKELDEEK
+554 KIKDLTEEK
-563 KLFDN
+563 RLFDN
-568 QLQEQENLLETL
+568 ELQEKENLLEQL
-580 SKDLRNKEQNYSV
+580 SKDLRNKEQNFSV
-593 VKEELIRKES
+593 VKEDLIRKES
-603 EISNYTNNLNQLA
+603 EISNFNNNLQQLV
-616 LSCREKINVDLMN
+616 LSCREKINVDLLN
-629 LENEIEKF
+629 LENEIDKL
-637 KKDEE
+637 KKDED
-642 LESAEKRVIRLVSER
+642 LETAEKRVIRLVTER

-665 LAEDEYSKLREKVNE
+665 LAEDEYTKLREKVND

-691 IEKLHEA
+691 IEKLHDA

-713 FKIVNEN
+713 FQIVNEN

-806 DRFCSMVEEIQKK
+806 DRFCSMVEEISEK
-819 VQTKFIVITHNR
+819 VQTKFIIITHNR

-858 EEAVKFAADA
+858 EEAVKYA

>member
-13 KSFVEPTDF
+13 KSFVEPTEF
-22 EVKNGLTGIVG
+22 EIKTGLTGIVG

-66 IFNGTDTRPSWNL
+66 IFNGTDNRPSWNL
-79 AEVGLFINLDGSEL
+79 AEVGLFVNIDGSDL
-93 ENKYQSKQIEI
+93 ENKFESKSLEI
-104 SRKIH
+104 ARKIW
-109 RGEGSS
+109 RGEGTN

-181 ELRLKGANNNLLR
+181 ELRLKAATNNLLR

-222 SSLIKNAEASVFYV
+222 STLIKNAEASVFFV
-236 KRNNLQKIIKT
+236 KRNQIQTILQKLENEKNEIKI
-247 LNEDKN
+247 K
-253 KIQIR
+253 
-258 LAEFQGDVSLKDQA
+258 LADFQGDVSSQDQA
-272 YEDLKVRIPPMREKS
+272 FEDLKVKIPPMREKS

-292 ELERLNMTVDNLK
+292 ELDRLNMTVENLK

-312 EHKVN
+312 EHKTN
-317 LEHRVNQLETDL
+317 LEHRVKQLQQDL
-329 GVEDQQHKETNIKIT
+329 EVENKQNNDTKAKIQEITN
-344 EINKEIE
+344 EIND
-351 ELSSKDFDSVSDNNI
+351 LSSKDFDSNPEKTI
-366 GQSDKSLLNNISFDK
+366 GQSDRSLLNNISFEK
-381 KYENAV
+381 EYENSV

-401 DEVFYWTENI
+401 DDVFYWSENTVEEVKSSFNFPCI
-411 LNVQNASFS
+411 VAS
-420 FECKLASDLIKSP
+420 EIIKAP
-433 QRIINK
+433 DRISNK
-439 LNNVAIVEN
+439 LKNVAIIEDLS
-448 KVEGHENH
+448 KGYEFH
-456 KNLKV
+456 KNLKP
-461 GQAIVDIE
+461 GQAIVDKE

-476 GLFISSSYE
+476 GLFVSSSYE
-485 SNISS
+485 ANISS

-505 QVVEWQRI
+505 QI
-513 LEITDQKI
+513 LEWERISEITVQKI
-521 HDLKERIKTAKEE
+521 NDLNDRIKTAKEE
-534 LEISQNNPGD
+534 LDISQNNPGD

-554 KIKELDEEK
+554 KIKELEEEK

-568 QLQEQENLLETL
+568 ELQEKENLLEQL
-580 SKDLRNKEQNYSV
+580 SKELRNKEQNFSV
-593 VKEELIRKES
+593 VKEDLIRKES
-603 EISNYTNNLNQLA
+603 EISNFNNNLQQLIN
-616 LSCREKINVDLMN
+616 LCREKINVDLLN
-629 LENEIEKF
+629 LENEIEKL
-637 KKDEE
+637 KKDED
-642 LESAEKRVIRLVSER
+642 LETAEKRVMRLVAER

-665 LAEDEYSKLREKVNE
+665 LAEDEYTKLREKVND

-691 IEKLHEA
+691 IEKLHDA

-713 FKIVNEN
+713 FQIVNEN

-733 AYLKLIQNDEDPL
+733 AYLKLVQNDEDPL

-806 DRFCSMVEEIQKK
+806 DRFCSMVEEISQK
-819 VQTKFIVITHNR
+819 VQTKFIIITHNR

-858 EEAVKFAADA
+858 EEAIQYA
-868 E
+868 ER

>member
-1 MLSLDKLSIKGF
+1 MLSLDKLLIKGF
-13 KSFVEPTDF
+13 KSFVEPTEF
-22 EVKNGLTGIVG
+22 EVKPGLTGIVG

-66 IFNGTDTRPSWNL
+66 IFNGTDSRPSWNL
-79 AEVGLFINLDGSEL
+79 AEVGLFVNLEGTDL
-93 ENKYQSKQIEI
+93 ENKFQSKQLEI
-104 SRKIH
+104 ARKIY
-109 RGEGSS
+109 RGEGSNS
-115 SYINGKEVRLKD
+115 FINGKEVRLKD

-181 ELRLKGANNNLLR
+181 ELRLKAAHNNLLR
-194 VEDVIK
+194 VEDVIA
-200 TYEEQLAVLKK
+200 TYEEQLSILKK

-222 SSLIKNAEASVFYV
+222 SNLIKNAEASVFFV
-236 KRNNLQKIIKT
+236 KRN
-247 LNEDKN
+247 
-253 KIQIR
+253 KIQRTIETLEEEKR
-258 LAEFQGDVSLKDQA
+258 KIEIKLADFQGDVSSQDQA
-272 YEDLKVRIPPMREKS
+272 YEDLKIKIPPMREKS

-292 ELERLNMTVDNLK
+292 ELERLNMTIENLK

-312 EHKVN
+312 EHKHN
-317 LEHRVNQLETDL
+317 LERRVDQLENERSLEIKQYGETDR
-329 GVEDQQHKETNIKIT
+329 KIN

-351 ELSSKDFDSVSDNNI
+351 DLSSKDFEKSNDKSI
-366 GQSDKSLLNNISFDK
+366 GQSDRSLLNNINYNK
-381 KYENAV
+381 KHENVV

-401 DEVFYWTENI
+401 DGVFYWSDTIEEI
-411 LNVQNASFS
+411 SPSTFS
-420 FECKLASDLIKSP
+420 FDCELASKAIKAP
-433 QRIINK
+433 ERVMNK
-439 LNNVAIVEN
+439 LNNIAIVD
-448 KVEGHENH
+448 KKDDGYANH
-456 KNLKV
+456 QKLNL
-461 GQAIVDIE
+461 GQAIVDLE

-476 GLFISSSYE
+476 GLFVSSTYE
-485 SNISS
+485 ANISS
-490 ILSELKEKRLNDLKK
+490 ILAELKEKRLNDLKK
-505 QVVEWQRI
+505 QQIEWQRI
-513 LEITDQKI
+513 LELTNQKVI
-521 HDLKERIKTAKEE
+521 DLNNRIKTAKEE

-554 KIKELDEEK
+554 KINELENEK

-568 QLQEQENLLETL
+568 ELQEKENLLEEL
-580 SKDLRNKEQNYSV
+580 SKELRNKEQNFSI

-603 EISNYTNNLNQLA
+603 EISNFVNNLNQLEQ
-616 LSCREKINVDLMN
+616 SCREKINVNLLN
-629 LENEIEKF
+629 LENEVEKF
-637 KKDEE
+637 KKDED
-642 LESAEKRVIRLVSER
+642 LETAEKRVLRLVSER

-665 LAEDEYSKLREKVNE
+665 LAEDEYTKLREKVDE

-691 IEKLHEA
+691 IEKLHDA

-703 KEGVSRLRDA
+703 KEGVSRLKDA
-713 FKIVNEN
+713 FQIVNEN
-720 FERLFTKLFGGGK
+720 FEKLFTKLFGGGK

-746 NSGLEIFASPPGK
+746 NSGLEIFASQPGK
-759 KMQNITLLSGG
+759 KMQNITLWSGG

-783 FIANPSPFCILDEV
+783 FLANPSPFCILDEV

-806 DRFCSMVEEIQKK
+806 DRFCSMVEEISEK
-819 VQTKFIVITHNR
+819 VQTKFIIITHNR

-858 EEAVKFAADA
+858 EEAVKYA

>member
-22 EVKNGLTGIVG
+22 EIKNGLTGIVG

-66 IFNGTDTRPSWNL
+66 IFNGTDNRPSWNI
-79 AEVGLFINLDGSEL
+79 AEVGLFVNIEGNDL
-93 ENKYQSKQIEI
+93 ENKFESKQLEI
-104 SRKIH
+104 ARKIW
-109 RGEGSS
+109 RGEGTNSF
-115 SYINGKEVRLKD
+115 INGKEVRLKD

-173 LQSRRHDS
+173 LQSRRHDA

-194 VEDVIK
+194 VEDVIE
-200 TYEEQLAVLKK
+200 TYEEQLAILKK
-211 QSKEAERFRNI
+211 QAKEAERFRNI
-222 SSLIKNAEASVFYV
+222 STLIKNAEASVFFV
-236 KRNNLQKIIKT
+236 KRNELQLIIKK
-247 LNEDKN
+247 LNEEKDKI
-253 KIQIR
+253 KIK
-258 LAEFQGDVSLKDQA
+258 LADFQGDVSIQDQA
-272 YEDLKVRIPPMREKS
+272 YEDLKVKIPPMREKS

-292 ELERLNMTVDNLK
+292 ELDRLNMTVENLK

-312 EHKVN
+312 EHKIN
-317 LEHRVNQLETDL
+317 LEHRVKQLNQDL
-329 GVEDQQHKETNIKIT
+329 QIEQKQFEDTNNKIKTI
-344 EINKEIE
+344 KKDIE
-351 ELSSKDFDSVSDNNI
+351 DLSSKEFEAENRDNPIN
-366 GQSDKSLLNNISFDK
+366 QSDKSLLNNISFDK

-395 LASLDK
+395 LASLEPDG
-401 DEVFYWTENI
+401 VYYWSEHLGENVTKKF
-411 LNVQNASFS
+411 NFNC
-420 FECKLASDLIKSP
+420 ELASNVIKAP
-433 QRIINK
+433 NQVINK
-439 LNNVAIVEN
+439 LENVAIVST
-448 KVEGHENH
+448 KKEGTENH
-456 KNLKV
+456 SKIDI
-461 GQAIVDIE
+461 GQAIVDLE

-485 SNISS
+485 ANIST

-505 QVVEWQRI
+505 QIIEWERI
-513 LEITDQKI
+513 LEVTNQKTE
-521 HDLKERIKTAKEE
+521 DLNQRIKTTKEE
-534 LEISQNNPGD
+534 LEVSENNPGD

-554 KIKELDEEK
+554 KINQLDGEK

-568 QLQEQENLLETL
+568 ELQEQENLLEKL
-580 SKDLRNKEQNYSV
+580 SKELRSKEQNYSV

-603 EISNYTNNLNQLA
+603 EISNYSNNLAQLTQ
-616 LSCREKINVDLMN
+616 SCREKINVDLLN
-629 LENEIEKF
+629 LENEVEKF
-637 KKDEE
+637 KKDED
-642 LESAEKRVIRLVSER
+642 LETAEKRVSRLNAER

-665 LAEDEYSKLREKVNE
+665 LAEDEYVKLREKVDE

-703 KEGVSRLRDA
+703 KEGVTRLKDA

-783 FIANPSPFCILDEV
+783 FMANPSPFCILDEV

-806 DRFCSMVEEIQKK
+806 DRFCSMVEEISEK
-819 VQTKFIVITHNR
+819 VQTKFIIITHNR

-843 TMPEEGVSQIVSVEL
+843 TMPEEGISQIVSVEL
-858 EEAVKFAADA
+858 EEAVKYA

>member
-13 KSFVEPTDF
+13 KSFVEPTEF
-22 EVKNGLTGIVG
+22 EIKSGLTGIVG

-66 IFNGTDTRPSWNL
+66 IFNGTDNRPSWNL
-79 AEVGLFINLDGSEL
+79 AEVGLFVNIDGTDL
-93 ENKYQSKQIEI
+93 ENKFESKSLEI
-104 SRKIH
+104 ARKIW
-109 RGEGSS
+109 RGEGTN

-181 ELRLKGANNNLLR
+181 ELRLKAATNNLLR
-194 VEDVIK
+194 VEDVIQ
-200 TYEEQLAVLKK
+200 TYEEQLAILKK
-211 QSKEAERFRNI
+211 QSKEAERFRSI
-222 SSLIKNAEASVFYV
+222 STLIKNAEASVFYV
-236 KRNNLQKIIKT
+236 KRNQIQATLQNL
-247 LNEDKN
+247 EDEKN
-253 KIQIR
+253 KIKIK
-258 LAEFQGDVSLKDQA
+258 LADYQGDVSSQDQA
-272 YEDLKVRIPPMREKS
+272 FEDLKVKIPPMREKS

-292 ELERLNMTVDNLK
+292 ELDRLNMTVENLK

-312 EHKVN
+312 EHKTN
-317 LEHRVNQLETDL
+317 LEHRVKQLQKDLEVENKQNNDTKSKIQEITD
-329 GVEDQQHKETNIKIT
+329 
-344 EINKEIE
+344 EIND
-351 ELSSKDFDSVSDNNI
+351 LSSTDFDSNPEKTI
-366 GQSDKSLLNNISFDK
+366 GKTDRSLLNNISFEK
-381 KYENAV
+381 EYENSV

-401 DEVFYWTENI
+401 DEVFYWSENI
-411 LNVQNASFS
+411 DQEISASFD
-420 FECKLASDLIKSP
+420 FPCKVASKIIKAP
-433 QRIINK
+433 NRITNK
-439 LNNVAIVEN
+439 LNNVAIIEDSSKGN
-448 KVEGHENH
+448 EFH
-456 KNLKV
+456 KHLKP
-461 GQAIVDIE
+461 GQAIVDKE

-476 GLFISSSYE
+476 GLFVSSSYE

-505 QVVEWQRI
+505 QIKEWERI
-513 LEITDQKI
+513 SEITVQKI
-521 HDLKERIKTAKEE
+521 NDLNERIKTATEE
-534 LEISQNNPGD
+534 LDISQNNPGD

-554 KIKELDEEK
+554 KIKELEEEK

-568 QLQEQENLLETL
+568 ELQEKENLLDQL
-580 SKDLRNKEQNYSV
+580 SKELRNKEQNFSV
-593 VKEELIRKES
+593 VKEDLIRKES
-603 EISNYTNNLNQLA
+603 EISNFNNNLQQLA
-616 LSCREKINVDLMN
+616 NSCREKINVDLLN
-629 LENEIEKF
+629 LENEIDKL
-637 KKDEE
+637 KKDED
-642 LESAEKRVIRLVSER
+642 LETAEKRVMRLVTER

-665 LAEDEYSKLREKVNE
+665 LAEDEYTKLREKVND

-691 IEKLHEA
+691 IEKLHDA

-703 KEGVSRLRDA
+703 KEGVLRLRDA
-713 FKIVNEN
+713 FQIVNEN

-733 AYLKLIQNDEDPL
+733 AHLKLIQDDEDPL

-806 DRFCSMVEEIQKK
+806 DRFCSMVEEISEK
-819 VQTKFIVITHNR
+819 VQTKFIIITHNR

-843 TMPEEGVSQIVSVEL
+843 TMPEEGISQIVSVEL
-858 EEAVKFAADA
+858 EEAVKYA

>member
-66 IFNGTDTRPSWNL
+66 IFNGTDSRPSWNL
-79 AEVGLFINLDGSEL
+79 AEVGLYVNVDGSDL
-93 ENKYQSKQIEI
+93 ENRYQSKQLEI
-104 SRKIH
+104 SRKIY
-109 RGEGSS
+109 RGEGTNSF
-115 SYINGKEVRLKD
+115 INGREVRLKD

-181 ELRLKGANNNLLR
+181 ELRLKAANNNLLR
-194 VEDVIK
+194 VEDVIT
-200 TYEEQLAVLKK
+200 TYEEQLAILKK

-222 SSLIKNAEASVFYV
+222 STLIKNAEASVFFV
-236 KRNNLQKIIKT
+236 KRNNIQQVIQT
-247 LNEDKN
+247 LENEKN
-253 KIQIR
+253 KIQIK
-258 LAEFQGDVSLKDQA
+258 LSEFQGDVSSQDQA
-272 YEDLKVRIPPMREKS
+272 YEDLKVKIPPMREKS

-292 ELERLNMTVDNLK
+292 ELERLNMTVENLK

-312 EHKVN
+312 EHKTN
-317 LEHRVNQLETDL
+317 LEHRVKQLEKDL
-329 GVEDQQHKETNIKIT
+329 NIESQQFNDTNLKIN
-344 EINKEIE
+344 EINKDIV
-351 ELSSKDFDSVSDNNI
+351 ELSSKDFESSSNRSI
-366 GQSDKSLLNNISFDK
+366 GKSDKSLLNNISFDK

-401 DEVFYWTENI
+401 DEIFYWTENI
-411 LNVQNASFS
+411 NEVQKAEFNFN
-420 FECKLASDLIKSP
+420 CQLASSVIKSP
-433 QRIINK
+433 NRLSNK
-439 LNNVAIVEN
+439 LSNVAIVDDKNKGYEN
-448 KVEGHENH
+448 QKL
-456 KNLKV
+456 LKP
-461 GQAIVDIE
+461 GQAIVDID

-485 SNISS
+485 ANISS
-490 ILSELKEKRLNDLKK
+490 ILSELKEKRLNDLRK
-505 QVVEWQRI
+505 QVIEWQRI
-513 LEITDQKI
+513 LENTNLKI
-521 HDLKERIKTAKEE
+521 QDIKERIKTANEE

-554 KIKELDEEK
+554 KIKELDDEK

-568 QLQEQENLLETL
+568 QLQEQENLLEKL
-580 SKDLRNKEQNYSV
+580 SKELRNKEQNYSV

-603 EISNYTNNLNQLA
+603 EISNHSNNLNQLI
-616 LSCREKINVDLMN
+616 LSCREKINVDLLN
-629 LENEIEKF
+629 LENEVEKF
-637 KKDEE
+637 KKDDD
-642 LESAEKRVIRLVSER
+642 LETAEKRVLRLIAER

-665 LAEDEYSKLREKVNE
+665 LAEDEYSNLREKVDE

-703 KEGVSRLRDA
+703 KEGVARLRDA

-733 AYLKLIQNDEDPL
+733 AFLKLVQNDEDPL

-806 DRFCSMVEEIQKK
+806 DRFCSMVEEISEK
-819 VQTKFIVITHNR
+819 VQTKFIIITHNR

-858 EEAVKFAADA
+858 EEAVKYA

>member
-13 KSFVEPTDF
+13 KSFVEPTEF
-22 EVKNGLTGIVG
+22 EIKTGLTGIVG

-66 IFNGTDTRPSWNL
+66 IFNGTDNRPSWNL
-79 AEVGLFINLDGSEL
+79 AEVGLFVNIDGSDL
-93 ENKYQSKQIEI
+93 ENKFESKSLEI
-104 SRKIH
+104 ARKIW
-109 RGEGSS
+109 RGEGTN

-181 ELRLKGANNNLLR
+181 ELRLKAATNNLLR

-222 SSLIKNAEASVFYV
+222 STLIKNAEASVFFV
-236 KRNNLQKIIKT
+236 KRNQIQTILQKLESEKNEIKI
-247 LNEDKN
+247 K
-253 KIQIR
+253 
-258 LAEFQGDVSLKDQA
+258 LADFQGDVSSQDQA
-272 YEDLKVRIPPMREKS
+272 FEDLKVKIPPMREKS

-292 ELERLNMTVDNLK
+292 ELDRLNMTVENLK

-312 EHKVN
+312 EHKTN
-317 LEHRVNQLETDL
+317 LEHRVKQLQQDL
-329 GVEDQQHKETNIKIT
+329 EVENKQNNDTKAKIQEITN
-344 EINKEIE
+344 EIND
-351 ELSSKDFDSVSDNNI
+351 LSSKDFDSNPEKTI
-366 GQSDKSLLNNISFDK
+366 GQSDRSLLNNISFEK
-381 KYENAV
+381 EYENSV

-401 DEVFYWTENI
+401 DEVFYWSENI
-411 LNVQNASFS
+411 VEEVKSSFDFPCIVAS
-420 FECKLASDLIKSP
+420 EIIKAP
-433 QRIINK
+433 DRISNK
-439 LNNVAIVEN
+439 LKNVAIIEDLS
-448 KVEGHENH
+448 KGYEFH
-456 KNLKV
+456 KNLKP
-461 GQAIVDIE
+461 GQAIVDKE

-476 GLFISSSYE
+476 GLFVSSSYE
-485 SNISS
+485 ANISS

-505 QVVEWQRI
+505 QI
-513 LEITDQKI
+513 LEWERISEITVQKI
-521 HDLKERIKTAKEE
+521 NDLNDRIKTAKEE
-534 LEISQNNPGD
+534 LDISQNNPGD

-554 KIKELDEEK
+554 KIQELEEEK

-568 QLQEQENLLETL
+568 ELQEKENLLEQL
-580 SKDLRNKEQNYSV
+580 SKELRNKEQNFSV
-593 VKEELIRKES
+593 VKEDLIRKES
-603 EISNYTNNLNQLA
+603 EISNFNNNLQQLIN
-616 LSCREKINVDLMN
+616 LCREKINVDLLN
-629 LENEIEKF
+629 LENEIEKL
-637 KKDEE
+637 KKDED
-642 LESAEKRVIRLVSER
+642 LETAEKRVMRLVAER

-665 LAEDEYSKLREKVNE
+665 LAEDEYTKLREKVND

-691 IEKLHEA
+691 IEKLHDA

-713 FKIVNEN
+713 FQIVNEN

-733 AYLKLIQNDEDPL
+733 AYLKLVQNDEDPL

-806 DRFCSMVEEIQKK
+806 DRFCSMVEEISQK
-819 VQTKFIVITHNR
+819 VQTKFIIITHNR

-858 EEAVKFAADA
+858 EEAIQYA

>member
-22 EVKNGLTGIVG
+22 EIKNGLTGIVG

-66 IFNGTDTRPSWNL
+66 IFNGTDNRPSWNI
-79 AEVGLFINLDGSEL
+79 AEVGLFVNIEGSDL
-93 ENKYQSKQIEI
+93 ENKFESKQLEI
-104 SRKIH
+104 ARKIW
-109 RGEGSS
+109 RGEGTNSF
-115 SYINGKEVRLKD
+115 INGKEVRLKD

-173 LQSRRHDS
+173 LQSRRHDA

-194 VEDVIK
+194 VEDVIE
-200 TYEEQLAVLKK
+200 TYEEQLAILKK
-211 QSKEAERFRNI
+211 QAKEAERFRNI
-222 SSLIKNAEASVFYV
+222 STLIKNAEASVFFV
-236 KRNNLQKIIKT
+236 KRNELQLIIEK
-247 LNEDKN
+247 LNEEKN
-253 KIQIR
+253 KIKIK
-258 LAEFQGDVSLKDQA
+258 LADFQGDVSIQDQA
-272 YEDLKVRIPPMREKS
+272 YEDLKVKIPPMREKS

-292 ELERLNMTVDNLK
+292 ELDRLNMTVENLK

-312 EHKVN
+312 EHKIN
-317 LEHRVNQLETDL
+317 LEHRVKQLNQDL
-329 GVEDQQHKETNIKIT
+329 QIEQKQFEDTNNKIKTI
-344 EINKEIE
+344 KKDIE
-351 ELSSKDFDSVSDNNI
+351 DLSSKEFEAENRDNPIN
-366 GQSDKSLLNNISFDK
+366 QSDKSLLNNISFDK

-395 LASLDK
+395 LASLEPD
-401 DEVFYWTENI
+401 DIYYWSEFLGENVTKKF
-411 LNVQNASFS
+411 NFNC
-420 FECKLASDLIKSP
+420 ELASNVIKAP
-433 QRIINK
+433 NQVINK
-439 LNNVAIVEN
+439 LENVAIVST
-448 KVEGHENH
+448 KKEGTENH
-456 KNLKV
+456 SKIDI
-461 GQAIVDIE
+461 GQAIVDLE

-485 SNISS
+485 ANIST

-505 QVVEWQRI
+505 QIIEWERI
-513 LEITDQKI
+513 LEVTNQKTE
-521 HDLKERIKTAKEE
+521 DLNQRIKTTKEE
-534 LEISQNNPGD
+534 LEVSENNPGD

-554 KIKELDEEK
+554 KINQLDGEK

-568 QLQEQENLLETL
+568 ELQEQENLLEKL
-580 SKDLRNKEQNYSV
+580 SKELRSKEQNYSV

-603 EISNYTNNLNQLA
+603 EISNYSNNLAQLTQ
-616 LSCREKINVDLMN
+616 SCREKINVDLLN
-629 LENEIEKF
+629 LENEVEKF
-637 KKDEE
+637 KKDED
-642 LESAEKRVIRLVSER
+642 LETAEKRVSRLNAER

-665 LAEDEYSKLREKVNE
+665 LAEDEYVKLREKVDE

-703 KEGVSRLRDA
+703 KEGVTRLKDA

-746 NSGLEIFASPPGK
+746 TSGLEIFASPPGK

-783 FIANPSPFCILDEV
+783 FMANPSPFCILDEV

-806 DRFCSMVEEIQKK
+806 DRFCSMVEEISEK
-819 VQTKFIVITHNR
+819 VQTKFIIITHNR

-843 TMPEEGVSQIVSVEL
+843 TMPEEGISQIVSVEL
-858 EEAVKFAADA
+858 EEAVKYA

>member
-1 MLSLDKLSIKGF
+1 LLSLDKLSIKGF
-13 KSFVEPTDF
+13 KSFVEPTEF
-22 EVKNGLTGIVG
+22 EIKSGLTGIVG

-66 IFNGTDTRPSWNL
+66 IFNGTDNRPSWNL
-79 AEVGLFINLDGSEL
+79 AEVGLFVNIDGTDL
-93 ENKYQSKQIEI
+93 ENKFESKSLEI
-104 SRKIH
+104 ARKIW
-109 RGEGSS
+109 RGEGTN

-181 ELRLKGANNNLLR
+181 ELRLKAATNNLLR
-194 VEDVIK
+194 VEDVIQ
-200 TYEEQLAVLKK
+200 TYEEQLAILKK
-211 QSKEAERFRNI
+211 QSKEAERFRSI
-222 SSLIKNAEASVFYV
+222 STLIKNAEASVFYV
-236 KRNNLQKIIKT
+236 KRNQIQATLQNL
-247 LNEDKN
+247 EDEKN
-253 KIQIR
+253 KIKIK
-258 LAEFQGDVSLKDQA
+258 LADYQGDVSSQDQA
-272 YEDLKVRIPPMREKS
+272 FEDLKVKIPPMREKS

-292 ELERLNMTVDNLK
+292 ELDRLNMTVENLK

-312 EHKVN
+312 EHKTN
-317 LEHRVNQLETDL
+317 LEHRVKQLQKDLEVENKQNNDTKSKIQEITD
-329 GVEDQQHKETNIKIT
+329 
-344 EINKEIE
+344 EIND
-351 ELSSKDFDSVSDNNI
+351 LSSTDFDSNPEKTI
-366 GQSDKSLLNNISFDK
+366 GKTDRSLLNNISFEK
-381 KYENAV
+381 EYENSV

-401 DEVFYWTENI
+401 DEVFYWSENI
-411 LNVQNASFS
+411 DQEISASFD
-420 FECKLASDLIKSP
+420 FPCKVASKIIKAP
-433 QRIINK
+433 NRITNK
-439 LNNVAIVEN
+439 LNNVAIIEDSSKGN
-448 KVEGHENH
+448 EFH
-456 KNLKV
+456 KHLKP
-461 GQAIVDIE
+461 GQAIVDKE

-476 GLFISSSYE
+476 GLFVSSSYE

-505 QVVEWQRI
+505 QIKEWERI
-513 LEITDQKI
+513 SEITVQKI
-521 HDLKERIKTAKEE
+521 NDLNERIKTATEE
-534 LEISQNNPGD
+534 LDISQNNPGD

-554 KIKELDEEK
+554 KIKELEEEK

-568 QLQEQENLLETL
+568 ELQEKENLLDQL
-580 SKDLRNKEQNYSV
+580 SKELRNKEQNFSV
-593 VKEELIRKES
+593 VKEDLIRKES
-603 EISNYTNNLNQLA
+603 EISNFNNNLQQLA
-616 LSCREKINVDLMN
+616 NSCREKINVDLLN
-629 LENEIEKF
+629 LENEIEKL
-637 KKDEE
+637 KKDED
-642 LESAEKRVIRLVSER
+642 LETAEKRVMRLVTER

-665 LAEDEYSKLREKVNE
+665 LAEDEYTKLREKVND

-691 IEKLHEA
+691 IEKLHDA

-703 KEGVSRLRDA
+703 KEGVLRLRDA
-713 FKIVNEN
+713 FQIVNEN

-733 AYLKLIQNDEDPL
+733 AHLKLIQDDEDPL

-806 DRFCSMVEEIQKK
+806 DRFCSMVEEISEK
-819 VQTKFIVITHNR
+819 VQTKFIIITHNR

-858 EEAVKFAADA
+858 EEAVKYA

>member
-22 EVKNGLTGIVG
+22 EIKNGLTGIVG

-66 IFNGTDTRPSWNL
+66 IFNGTDNRPSWNI
-79 AEVGLFINLDGSEL
+79 AEVGLFVNIEGSDL
-93 ENKYQSKQIEI
+93 ENKFESKQLEI
-104 SRKIH
+104 ARKIW
-109 RGEGSS
+109 RGEGTNSF
-115 SYINGKEVRLKD
+115 INGKEVRLKD

-173 LQSRRHDS
+173 LQSRRHDA

-194 VEDVIK
+194 VEDVIE
-200 TYEEQLAVLKK
+200 TYEEQLAILKK
-211 QSKEAERFRNI
+211 QAKEAERFRNI
-222 SSLIKNAEASVFYV
+222 STLIKNAEASVFFV
-236 KRNNLQKIIKT
+236 KRNDLQLIIEK
-247 LNEDKN
+247 LNEEKDKI
-253 KIQIR
+253 KIK
-258 LAEFQGDVSLKDQA
+258 LADFQGDVSIQDQA
-272 YEDLKVRIPPMREKS
+272 YEDLKVKIPPMREKS

-292 ELERLNMTVDNLK
+292 ELDRLNMTVENLK

-312 EHKVN
+312 EHKIN
-317 LEHRVNQLETDL
+317 LEHRVKQLNQDL
-329 GVEDQQHKETNIKIT
+329 QIEQKQFEDTNNKIKTI
-344 EINKEIE
+344 KKDIE
-351 ELSSKDFDSVSDNNI
+351 DLSSKEFEAENRDSPIN
-366 GQSDKSLLNNISFDK
+366 QSDKSLLNNISFDK

-395 LASLDK
+395 LASLEPD
-401 DEVFYWTENI
+401 DIYYWSEYLGENVTKKF
-411 LNVQNASFS
+411 NFNC
-420 FECKLASDLIKSP
+420 ELASNVIKAP
-433 QRIINK
+433 NQVINK
-439 LNNVAIVEN
+439 LENVAIVST
-448 KVEGHENH
+448 KKEGTENH
-456 KNLKV
+456 SKIDI
-461 GQAIVDIE
+461 GQAIVDLE

-485 SNISS
+485 ANISTV
-490 ILSELKEKRLNDLKK
+490 LSELKEKRLNDLKK
-505 QVVEWQRI
+505 QIIEWERI
-513 LEITDQKI
+513 LEVTNQKTE
-521 HDLKERIKTAKEE
+521 DLNQRIKTTKEE
-534 LEISQNNPGD
+534 LEVSENNPGD

-554 KIKELDEEK
+554 KINQLDGEK

-568 QLQEQENLLETL
+568 ELQEQENLLEKL
-580 SKDLRNKEQNYSV
+580 SKDLRSKEQNYSV

-603 EISNYTNNLNQLA
+603 EISNYSNNLAQLTQ
-616 LSCREKINVDLMN
+616 SCREKINVDLLN
-629 LENEIEKF
+629 LENEVEKF
-637 KKDEE
+637 KKDED
-642 LESAEKRVIRLVSER
+642 LETAEKRVSRLNAER

-665 LAEDEYSKLREKVNE
+665 LAEDEYVKLREKVDE

-703 KEGVSRLRDA
+703 KEGVTRLKDA

-783 FIANPSPFCILDEV
+783 FMANPSPFCILDEV

-806 DRFCSMVEEIQKK
+806 DRFCSMVEEISEK
-819 VQTKFIVITHNR
+819 VQTKFIIITHNR

-843 TMPEEGVSQIVSVEL
+843 TMPEEGISQIVSVEL
-858 EEAVKFAADA
+858 EEAVKYA

>member
-1 MLSLDKLSIKGF
+1 LLSLDKLSIKGF
-13 KSFVEPTDF
+13 KSFVEPTEF
-22 EVKNGLTGIVG
+22 EIKSGLTGVVG

-66 IFNGTDTRPSWNL
+66 IFNGTDNRPSWNL
-79 AEVGLFINLDGSEL
+79 AEVGLFVNIDGTDL
-93 ENKYQSKQIEI
+93 ENKFESKSLEI
-104 SRKIH
+104 ARKIW
-109 RGEGSS
+109 RGEGTN

-181 ELRLKGANNNLLR
+181 ELRLKAATNNLLR
-194 VEDVIK
+194 VEDVIT
-200 TYEEQLAVLKK
+200 TYEEQLAILKK

-222 SSLIKNAEASVFYV
+222 STLIKNAEASVFYV
-236 KRNNLQKIIKT
+236 KRNQIQNILQK
-247 LNEDKN
+247 LEDEKN
-253 KIQIR
+253 KIKIK
-258 LAEFQGDVSLKDQA
+258 LADFQGDVSSQDQA
-272 YEDLKVRIPPMREKS
+272 FEDLKVKIPPMREKS

-292 ELERLNMTVDNLK
+292 ELDRLNMTVENLK

-312 EHKVN
+312 EHKTN
-317 LEHRVNQLETDL
+317 LEHRVKQLQQDL
-329 GVEDQQHKETNIKIT
+329 EVENKQNNDTKAKIQEITN
-344 EINKEIE
+344 EIND
-351 ELSSKDFDSVSDNNI
+351 LSSKEFDSNPEKTI
-366 GQSDKSLLNNISFDK
+366 GQSDRSLLNNISFK
-381 KYENAV
+381 KEYENSV

-401 DEVFYWTENI
+401 DEVFYWSENI
-411 LNVQNASFS
+411 VEEVNSSFDFPCIVAS
-420 FECKLASDLIKSP
+420 EIIKAP
-433 QRIINK
+433 GRISNK
-439 LNNVAIVEN
+439 LKNVAIIEDLS
-448 KVEGHENH
+448 KGYEFH
-456 KNLKV
+456 KNLKP
-461 GQAIVDIE
+461 GQAIVDKE

-476 GLFISSSYE
+476 GLFVSSSYE
-485 SNISS
+485 ANISS

-505 QVVEWQRI
+505 QI
-513 LEITDQKI
+513 LEWERISEITVQKI
-521 HDLKERIKTAKEE
+521 NDLNDRIKTAKEE
-534 LEISQNNPGD
+534 LDISQNNPGD

-554 KIKELDEEK
+554 KIKELEEEK

-568 QLQEQENLLETL
+568 ELQEKENLLEQL
-580 SKDLRNKEQNYSV
+580 SKELRNKEQNFSV
-593 VKEELIRKES
+593 VKEDLIRKES
-603 EISNYTNNLNQLA
+603 EISNFNNNLQQLIN
-616 LSCREKINVDLMN
+616 SCREKINVDLLN
-629 LENEIEKF
+629 LENEIEKL
-637 KKDEE
+637 KKDED
-642 LESAEKRVIRLVSER
+642 LETAEKRVMRLVAER

-665 LAEDEYSKLREKVNE
+665 LAEDEYTKLREKVND

-691 IEKLHEA
+691 IEKLHDA

-713 FKIVNEN
+713 FQIVNEN

-733 AYLKLIQNDEDPL
+733 AYLKLVQNDEDPL

-806 DRFCSMVEEIQKK
+806 DRFCSMVEEISQKI
-819 VQTKFIVITHNR
+819 QTKFIIITHNR

-858 EEAVKFAADA
+858 EEAIQYA

>member
-22 EVKNGLTGIVG
+22 EIKNGLTGIVG

-66 IFNGTDTRPSWNL
+66 IFNGTDNRPSWNI
-79 AEVGLFINLDGSEL
+79 AEVGLFVNIEGNDL
-93 ENKYQSKQIEI
+93 ENKFESKQLEI
-104 SRKIH
+104 ARKIW
-109 RGEGSS
+109 RGEGTNSF
-115 SYINGKEVRLKD
+115 INGKEVRLKD

-173 LQSRRHDS
+173 LQSRRHDA

-194 VEDVIK
+194 VEDVIE
-200 TYEEQLAVLKK
+200 TYEEQLAILKK
-211 QSKEAERFRNI
+211 QAKEAERFRNI
-222 SSLIKNAEASVFYV
+222 STLIKNAEASVFFV
-236 KRNNLQKIIKT
+236 KRNDLQLIIEK
-247 LNEDKN
+247 LNEEKDKI
-253 KIQIR
+253 KIK
-258 LAEFQGDVSLKDQA
+258 LADFQGDVSIQDQA
-272 YEDLKVRIPPMREKS
+272 YEDLKVKIPPMREKS

-292 ELERLNMTVDNLK
+292 ELDRLNMTVENLK

-312 EHKVN
+312 EHKIN
-317 LEHRVNQLETDL
+317 LEHRVKQLNQDL
-329 GVEDQQHKETNIKIT
+329 QIEQKQFEDTNNKIKTI
-344 EINKEIE
+344 KKDIE
-351 ELSSKDFDSVSDNNI
+351 DLSSKEFEAENRDSPIN
-366 GQSDKSLLNNISFDK
+366 QSDKSLLNNISFDK

-395 LASLDK
+395 LASLEPD
-401 DEVFYWTENI
+401 DIYYWSEHLGENVTKKF
-411 LNVQNASFS
+411 NFNC
-420 FECKLASDLIKSP
+420 ELASNVMKAP
-433 QRIINK
+433 NQVINK
-439 LNNVAIVEN
+439 LENVAIVST
-448 KVEGHENH
+448 KKEGTENH
-456 KNLKV
+456 SKIDI
-461 GQAIVDIE
+461 GQAIVDLE

-485 SNISS
+485 ANIST

-505 QVVEWQRI
+505 QIIEWERI
-513 LEITDQKI
+513 LEVTNQKTE
-521 HDLKERIKTAKEE
+521 DLNQRIKTTKEE
-534 LEISQNNPGD
+534 LDVSENNPGD

-554 KIKELDEEK
+554 KINQLDGEK

-568 QLQEQENLLETL
+568 ELQEQENLLEKL
-580 SKDLRNKEQNYSV
+580 SKELRSKEQNYSV

-603 EISNYTNNLNQLA
+603 EISNYSNNLAQLTQ
-616 LSCREKINVDLMN
+616 SCREKINVDLLN
-629 LENEIEKF
+629 LENEVEKF
-637 KKDEE
+637 KKDED
-642 LESAEKRVIRLVSER
+642 LETAEKRVSRLNAER

-665 LAEDEYSKLREKVNE
+665 LAEDEYVKLREKVDE

-703 KEGVSRLRDA
+703 KEGVTRLKDA

-733 AYLKLIQNDEDPL
+733 AFLKLIQNDEDPL

-783 FIANPSPFCILDEV
+783 FMANPSPFCILDEV

-806 DRFCSMVEEIQKK
+806 DRFCSMVEEISEK
-819 VQTKFIVITHNR
+819 VQTKFIIITHNR

-843 TMPEEGVSQIVSVEL
+843 TMPEEGISQIVSVEL
-858 EEAVKFAADA
+858 EEAVKYA

>member
-1 MLSLDKLSIKGF
+1 LLSLDKLSIKGF
-13 KSFVEPTDF
+13 KSFVEPTEF
-22 EVKNGLTGIVG
+22 EIKTGLTGIVG

-66 IFNGTDTRPSWNL
+66 IFNGTDNRPSWNL
-79 AEVGLFINLDGSEL
+79 AEVGLFVNIDGSDL
-93 ENKYQSKQIEI
+93 ENKFESKSLEI
-104 SRKIH
+104 ARKIW
-109 RGEGSS
+109 RGEGTN

-181 ELRLKGANNNLLR
+181 ELRLKAATNNLLR

-222 SSLIKNAEASVFYV
+222 STLIKNAEASVFFV
-236 KRNNLQKIIKT
+236 KRNQIQTILQKLESEKNEIKI
-247 LNEDKN
+247 K
-253 KIQIR
+253 
-258 LAEFQGDVSLKDQA
+258 LADFQGDVSSQDQA
-272 YEDLKVRIPPMREKS
+272 FEDLKVKIPPMREKS

-292 ELERLNMTVDNLK
+292 ELDRLNMTVENLK

-312 EHKVN
+312 EHKTN
-317 LEHRVNQLETDL
+317 LEHRVKQLQQDL
-329 GVEDQQHKETNIKIT
+329 EVENKQNNDTKAKIQEITN
-344 EINKEIE
+344 EIND
-351 ELSSKDFDSVSDNNI
+351 LSSKDFDSNPEKTI
-366 GQSDKSLLNNISFDK
+366 GQSDRSLLNNISFEK
-381 KYENAV
+381 EYENSV

-401 DEVFYWTENI
+401 DEVFYWSENTVEEVKSSFNFPCI
-411 LNVQNASFS
+411 VAS
-420 FECKLASDLIKSP
+420 EIIKAP
-433 QRIINK
+433 DRISNK
-439 LNNVAIVEN
+439 LKNVAIIEDLS
-448 KVEGHENH
+448 KGYEFH
-456 KNLKV
+456 KNLKP
-461 GQAIVDIE
+461 GQAIVDKE

-476 GLFISSSYE
+476 GLFVSSSYE
-485 SNISS
+485 ANISS

-505 QVVEWQRI
+505 QI
-513 LEITDQKI
+513 LEWERISEITVQKI
-521 HDLKERIKTAKEE
+521 NDLNDRIKTAKEE
-534 LEISQNNPGD
+534 LDISQNNPGD

-554 KIKELDEEK
+554 KIKELEEEK

-568 QLQEQENLLETL
+568 ELQEKENLLEQL
-580 SKDLRNKEQNYSV
+580 SKELRNKEQNFSV
-593 VKEELIRKES
+593 VKEDLIRKES
-603 EISNYTNNLNQLA
+603 EISNFNNNLQQLIN
-616 LSCREKINVDLMN
+616 LCREKINVDLLN
-629 LENEIEKF
+629 LENEIAKL
-637 KKDEE
+637 KKDED
-642 LESAEKRVIRLVSER
+642 LETAEKRVMRLVAER

-665 LAEDEYSKLREKVNE
+665 LAEDEYTKLREKVND

-691 IEKLHEA
+691 IEKLHDA

-713 FKIVNEN
+713 FQIVNEN

-733 AYLKLIQNDEDPL
+733 AYLKLVQNDEDPL

-806 DRFCSMVEEIQKK
+806 DRFCSMVEEISQK
-819 VQTKFIVITHNR
+819 VQTKFIIITHNR

-858 EEAVKFAADA
+858 EEAIQYA

>member
-13 KSFVEPTDF
+13 KSFVEPTEF
-22 EVKNGLTGIVG
+22 EIKSGLTGIVG

-66 IFNGTDTRPSWNL
+66 IFNGTDNRPSWNL
-79 AEVGLFINLDGSEL
+79 AEVGLFVNIDGTDL
-93 ENKYQSKQIEI
+93 ENKFESKSLEI
-104 SRKIH
+104 ARKIW
-109 RGEGSS
+109 RGEGTN

-181 ELRLKGANNNLLR
+181 ELRLKAATNNLLR
-194 VEDVIK
+194 VEDVIQ
-200 TYEEQLAVLKK
+200 TYEEQLAILKK
-211 QSKEAERFRNI
+211 QSKEAERFRSI
-222 SSLIKNAEASVFYV
+222 STLIKNAEASVFYV
-236 KRNNLQKIIKT
+236 KRNQIQATLQNL
-247 LNEDKN
+247 EDEKN
-253 KIQIR
+253 KIKIK
-258 LAEFQGDVSLKDQA
+258 LADYQGDVSSQDQA
-272 YEDLKVRIPPMREKS
+272 FEDLKVKIPPMREKS

-292 ELERLNMTVDNLK
+292 ELDRLNMTVENLK

-312 EHKVN
+312 EHKTN
-317 LEHRVNQLETDL
+317 LEHRVKQLQKDLEVENKQNNDTKSKIQEITD
-329 GVEDQQHKETNIKIT
+329 
-344 EINKEIE
+344 EIND
-351 ELSSKDFDSVSDNNI
+351 LSSTDFDSNPEKTI
-366 GQSDKSLLNNISFDK
+366 GKTDRSLLNNISFEK
-381 KYENAV
+381 EYENSV

-401 DEVFYWTENI
+401 DEVFYWSENI
-411 LNVQNASFS
+411 DQEISASFD
-420 FECKLASDLIKSP
+420 FPCKAASKIIKAP
-433 QRIINK
+433 NRITNK
-439 LNNVAIVEN
+439 LNNVAIIEDSSKGN
-448 KVEGHENH
+448 EFH
-456 KNLKV
+456 KHLKP
-461 GQAIVDIE
+461 GQAIVDKE

-476 GLFISSSYE
+476 GLFVSSSYE

-505 QVVEWQRI
+505 QIKEWERI
-513 LEITDQKI
+513 SEITVQKI
-521 HDLKERIKTAKEE
+521 NDLNERIKTATEE
-534 LEISQNNPGD
+534 LDISQNNPGD

-554 KIKELDEEK
+554 KIKELEEEK

-568 QLQEQENLLETL
+568 ELQEKENLLDQL
-580 SKDLRNKEQNYSV
+580 SKELRNKEQNFSV
-593 VKEELIRKES
+593 VKEDLIRKES
-603 EISNYTNNLNQLA
+603 EISNFNNNLQQLA
-616 LSCREKINVDLMN
+616 NSCREKINVDLLN
-629 LENEIEKF
+629 LENEIEKL
-637 KKDEE
+637 KKDED
-642 LESAEKRVIRLVSER
+642 LETAEKRVMRLVTER

-665 LAEDEYSKLREKVNE
+665 LAEDEYTKLREKVND

-691 IEKLHEA
+691 IEKLHDA

-703 KEGVSRLRDA
+703 KEGVLRLRDA
-713 FKIVNEN
+713 FQIVNEN

-733 AYLKLIQNDEDPL
+733 AHLKLIQDDQDPL

-806 DRFCSMVEEIQKK
+806 DRFCSMVEEISEK
-819 VQTKFIVITHNR
+819 VQTKFIIITHNR

-843 TMPEEGVSQIVSVEL
+843 TMPEEGISQIVSVEL
-858 EEAVKFAADA
+858 EEAVKYA

>member
-22 EVKNGLTGIVG
+22 EIKNGLTGIVG
-33 PNGCGKSNIVEAIR
+33 PNGCGKSNIVEAVR

-66 IFNGTDTRPSWNL
+66 IFNGTDSRPSWNI
-79 AEVGLFINLDGSEL
+79 AEVGLFVNIEGSDL
-93 ENKYQSKQIEI
+93 ENKFESKQLEI
-104 SRKIH
+104 ARKIW
-109 RGEGSS
+109 RGEGTNSF
-115 SYINGKEVRLKD
+115 INGKEVRLKD

-173 LQSRRHDS
+173 LQSRRHDA

-194 VEDVIK
+194 VEDVIE
-200 TYEEQLAVLKK
+200 TYEEQLAILKK
-211 QSKEAERFRNI
+211 QAKEAERFRNI
-222 SSLIKNAEASVFYV
+222 STLIKNAEASVFFV
-236 KRNNLQKIIKT
+236 KRNELQLIIKK
-247 LNEDKN
+247 LNEEKDKI
-253 KIQIR
+253 KIK
-258 LAEFQGDVSLKDQA
+258 LADFQGDVSIQDQA
-272 YEDLKVRIPPMREKS
+272 YEDLKVKIPPMREKS

-292 ELERLNMTVDNLK
+292 ELDRLNMTVENLK

-312 EHKVN
+312 EHKIN
-317 LEHRVNQLETDL
+317 LEHRVKQLNQDL
-329 GVEDQQHKETNIKIT
+329 QIEQKQFEDTNNKIKTI
-344 EINKEIE
+344 KKDIE
-351 ELSSKDFDSVSDNNI
+351 DLSSKEFEAENRDSPIN
-366 GQSDKSLLNNISFDK
+366 QSDKSLLNNISFDK

-395 LASLDK
+395 LASLEPD
-401 DEVFYWTENI
+401 DIYYWSEYLGENVTKKF
-411 LNVQNASFS
+411 NFNC
-420 FECKLASDLIKSP
+420 ELASNVIKAP
-433 QRIINK
+433 NQVINK
-439 LNNVAIVEN
+439 LENVAIVST
-448 KVEGHENH
+448 KKEGTENH
-456 KNLKV
+456 SKIDI
-461 GQAIVDIE
+461 GQAIVDLE

-485 SNISS
+485 ANIST

-505 QVVEWQRI
+505 QIIEWERI
-513 LEITDQKI
+513 LEVTNQKTE
-521 HDLKERIKTAKEE
+521 DLNQRIKTTKEE
-534 LEISQNNPGD
+534 LEVSENNPGD

-554 KIKELDEEK
+554 KINQLDGEK

-568 QLQEQENLLETL
+568 ELQEQENLLEKL
-580 SKDLRNKEQNYSV
+580 SKELRSKEQNYSV

-603 EISNYTNNLNQLA
+603 EISNYSNNLAQLTQ
-616 LSCREKINVDLMN
+616 SCREKINVDLLN
-629 LENEIEKF
+629 LENEVEKF
-637 KKDEE
+637 KKDED
-642 LESAEKRVIRLVSER
+642 LETAEKRVSRLNAER

-665 LAEDEYSKLREKVNE
+665 LAEDEYVKLREKVDE

-703 KEGVSRLRDA
+703 KEGVTRLKDA

-783 FIANPSPFCILDEV
+783 FMANPSPFCILDEV

-806 DRFCSMVEEIQKK
+806 DRFCSMVEEISEK
-819 VQTKFIVITHNR
+819 VQTKFIIITHNR

-843 TMPEEGVSQIVSVEL
+843 TMPEEGISQIVSVEL
-858 EEAVKFAADA
+858 EEAVKYA